1 MAESVE
7 LPSRLAIL
15 PFRNKVLLPGAIIR
29 IRCTSPSSVKLV
41 EQELWQR
48 EEKGLIGIL
57 PVRDAA
63 AASSSET
70 ASVGPTLS
78 QGKTR
83 LGSDSSERSSKTQAS
98 TSSDNV
104 KLDGKHQQEVFH
116 WHNRG
121 VAARALHLSRGV
133 EKPSGR
139 VTYIVVLEGLC
150 RFNLNELITRGT
162 YYTAR
167 VSPLEMTNAVS
178 LISVLNYF
186 LSLDILLE
194 LEQVDQDPDFIAL
207 SRQFKAT
214 AMELISVLEQKQKT
228 GGKTKVLLETVPVHK
243 LADIFVASFEIS
255 FEEQLSMLDSVDLKV
270 RLSKATELVDRH
282 LQSIR
287 VAEKITQKVEGQLS
301 KSQKEF
307 LLRQQTKMRSAIR
320 LCLMLNIYKCVANFL
335 AKMVSHQAA
344 LETQWMTYP
353 PGLRNRLLGDLVGAV
368 SMRAIKEE
376 LGDNDDDEDD
386 VAALERKMQSAG
398 MPSNIW
404 KHAQR
409 ELRRLKKMQPQ
420 QPGYNSSRVYL
431 ELLADLP
438 WQTVS
443 EEHELDL
450 KAAKEHLD
458 NDHYGL
464 VKIKQRIIEY
474 LAVRKLKPD
483 ARGPVLCF
491 VGPPG
496 VGKTSLASSIAAAL
510 GRKFVRISL
519 GGIKDEADIRGHRR
533 TYIGSMP
540 GRLIDGIKRVGVC
553 NPVML
558 LDEIDKTG
566 SDVRGDPAAALLEVL
581 DPEQNNTFND
591 HYLNVPFDLSKVIF
605 VATAN
610 RMQPI
615 PPPLLDRM
623 EVIELPGYT
632 PEEKLRIAMQYLIP
646 RVLDQHGLS
655 SEFLQIP
662 EGMVKLVIQRYTRE
676 AGVRNLERNLAA
688 LARAAAVRV
697 VEQEQAVPLRKDMHQ
712 LASPLLDNR
721 LAEGAELEME
731 VIPMN
736 ENKHEISNTFSIASP
751 LVVDEPM
758 LEKVLGPPRF
768 DDKEAA
774 ERVASPGISVGLVW
788 TAFGGEVQFV
798 EATATAGKGELH
810 LTGQLG
816 DVIKESAQIALTWV
830 RARATDLKLAAANET
845 NFLKGRD
852 VHIHFP
858 AGAVPKDG
866 PSAGVTL
873 VTALV
878 SLFSQK
884 RVRADT
890 AMTGEMTL
898 RGLVLPVGG
907 IKDKFY
913 VVVSVLAANAN
924 TFAVIV
930 FSYIIYRAKLLG
942 MLFDSLMP
950 NSVQFLK
957 KFKSCCKMECGDWK
971 ILAAHRYGIKRV
983 ILPERNLK
991 DLVEVPA
998 AVLGSLEVMFL
1009 FEAYCLSAL
1018 SVHVEQRFT
1027 GLLWNCS
1034 ILPAKQME
1042 DVLEQAFEGGCPWRQ
1057 HSKL

>member
-57 PVRDAA
+57 PVRDDAA
-63 AASSSET
+63 AATAET

-78 QGKTR
+78 QGA
-83 LGSDSSERSSKTQAS
+83 GSDTSEKSSKTPAS

-150 RFNLNELITRGT
+150 RFNLHELSTRGA

-167 VSPLEMTNAVS
+167 ISPLEMTKA
-178 LISVLNYF
+178 
-186 LSLDILLE
+186 E
-194 LEQVDQDPDFIAL
+194 LEQVDQDPDFVSL
-207 SRQFKAT
+207 SRQFKSS

-255 FEEQLSMLDSVDLKV
+255 FEEQLSMLDSVELKV

-307 LLRQQTKMRSAIR
+307 LLRQQ
-320 LCLMLNIYKCVANFL
+320 
-335 AKMVSHQAA
+335 
-344 LETQWMTYP
+344 
-353 PGLRNRLLGDLVGAV
+353 
-368 SMRAIKEE
+368 
-376 LGDNDDDEDD
+376 
-386 VAALERKMQSAG
+386 MQSAG

-438 WQTVS
+438 WQTGS
-443 EEHELDL
+443 EQLELDL
-450 KAAKEHLD
+450 KAAKEQLD

-540 GRLIDGIKRVGVC
+540 GRLIDGIK
-553 NPVML
+553 
-558 LDEIDKTG
+558 
-566 SDVRGDPAAALLEVL
+566 
-581 DPEQNNTFND
+581 
-591 HYLNVPFDLSKVIF
+591 
-605 VATAN
+605 
-610 RMQPI
+610 
-615 PPPLLDRM
+615 
-623 EVIELPGYT
+623 
-632 PEEKLRIAMQYLIP
+632 
-646 RVLDQHGLS
+646 
-655 SEFLQIP
+655 
-662 EGMVKLVIQRYTRE
+662 
-676 AGVRNLERNLAA
+676 
-688 LARAAAVRV
+688 
-697 VEQEQAVPLRKDMHQ
+697 
-712 LASPLLDNR
+712 
-721 LAEGAELEME
+721 
-731 VIPMN
+731 
-736 ENKHEISNTFSIASP
+736 
-751 LVVDEPM
+751 
-758 LEKVLGPPRF
+758 
-768 DDKEAA
+768 
-774 ERVASPGISVGLVW
+774 
-788 TAFGGEVQFV
+788 
-798 EATATAGKGELH
+798 
-810 LTGQLG
+810 
-816 DVIKESAQIALTWV
+816 WV
-830 RARATDLKLAAANET
+830 
-845 NFLKGRD
+845 
-852 VHIHFP
+852 
-858 AGAVPKDG
+858 
-866 PSAGVTL
+866 
-873 VTALV
+873 
-878 SLFSQK
+878 
-884 RVRADT
+884 
-890 AMTGEMTL
+890 
-898 RGLVLPVGG
+898 
-907 IKDKFY
+907 
-913 VVVSVLAANAN
+913 
-924 TFAVIV
+924 FA
-930 FSYIIYRAKLLG
+930 
-942 MLFDSLMP
+942 
-950 NSVQFLK
+950 
-957 KFKSCCKMECGDWK
+957 
-971 ILAAHRYGIKRV
+971 IL
-983 ILPERNLK
+983 
-991 DLVEVPA
+991 
-998 AVLGSLEVMFL
+998 
-1009 FEAYCLSAL
+1009 
-1018 SVHVEQRFT
+1018 
-1027 GLLWNCS
+1027 
-1034 ILPAKQME
+1034 
-1042 DVLEQAFEGGCPWRQ
+1042 
-1057 HSKL
+1057 

>member
-7 LPSRLAIL
+7 LPGRLAIL
-15 PFRNKVLLPGAIIR
+15 PFRNKVLLPGAFIR
-29 IRCTSPSSVKLV
+29 IRCTSHSSVKLV

-63 AASSSET
+63 EKT
-70 ASVGPTLS
+70 TMDSVLS
-78 QGKTR
+78 QGV
-83 LGSDSSERSSKTQAS
+83 GSESGERSLKVQVS
-98 TSSDNV
+98 TLDAH
-104 KLDGKHQQEVFH
+104 KGDGKNHPEVIH

-150 RFNLNELITRGT
+150 RFNVDELNTRGP
-162 YYTAR
+162 YCTAKI
-167 VSPLEMTNAVS
+167 SPLEMTKA
-178 LISVLNYF
+178 
-186 LSLDILLE
+186 E
-194 LEQVDQDPDFIAL
+194 MEQVEQDPDFITL

-228 GGKTKVLLETVPVHK
+228 GGRIKVLLETLPLHK

-255 FEEQLSMLDSVDLKV
+255 FEEQLSMLDSVDPKV

-301 KSQKEF
+301 KTQKEF
-307 LLRQQTKMRSAIR
+307 LLRQQ
-320 LCLMLNIYKCVANFL
+320 
-335 AKMVSHQAA
+335 
-344 LETQWMTYP
+344 
-353 PGLRNRLLGDLVGAV
+353 
-368 SMRAIKEE
+368 MRAIKEE

-386 VAALERKMQSAG
+386 LAALERKMQSAG

-431 ELLADLP
+431 ELLAELP
-438 WQTVS
+438 WQKVS
-443 EEHELDL
+443 EEQELDL
-450 KAAKEHLD
+450 KAAKDRLD
-458 NDHYGL
+458 CDHYGL
-464 VKIKQRIIEY
+464 VKVKQRIIEY

-519 GGIKDEADIRGHRR
+519 GGVKDEADIRGHRR

-540 GRLIDGIKRVGVC
+540 GRLIDGLKRVGVC

-566 SDVRGDPAAALLEVL
+566 SDVRGDPASALLEVL
-581 DPEQNNTFND
+581 DPEQNKSFND

-605 VATAN
+605 VTTAN
-610 RMQPI
+610 RVQPI

-632 PEEKLRIAMQYLIP
+632 AEEKLRIAMQHLIP

-655 SEFLQIP
+655 SAFLQIP
-662 EGMVKLVIQRYTRE
+662 EDMVKLVIQRYTRE

-697 VEQEQAVPLRKDMHQ
+697 AEQEHAVSVSKDVHK

-721 LAEGAELEME
+721 LAEGAEMEME
-731 VIPMN
+731 IIPMGVN
-736 ENKHEISNTFSIASP
+736 NHEISNAFRIASP
-751 LVVDEPM
+751 LVVDEAM
-758 LEKVLGPPRF
+758 LEKILGPPRF
-768 DDKEAA
+768 DDLEAA
-774 ERVASPGISVGLVW
+774 DRVATPGVSVGLVW
-788 TAFGGEVQFV
+788 TTFGGEVQFV
-798 EATATAGKGELH
+798 EATAMVGNGELH

-830 RARATDLKLAAANET
+830 RSRAADLKLATTEET
-845 NFLKGRD
+845 NLLQNRD
-852 VHIHFP
+852 IHIHFP

-884 RVRADT
+884 SVRADT

-907 IKDKFY
+907 VKD
-913 VVVSVLAANAN
+913 
-924 TFAVIV
+924 
-930 FSYIIYRAKLLG
+930 
-942 MLFDSLMP
+942 
-950 NSVQFLK
+950 
-957 KFKSCCKMECGDWK
+957 K
-971 ILAAHRYGIKRV
+971 ILAAHRCGIKRV

-998 AVLGSLEVMFL
+998 SVVSSLE
-1009 FEAYCLSAL
+1009 
-1018 SVHVEQRFT
+1018 
-1027 GLLWNCS
+1027 
-1034 ILPAKQME
+1034 ILPAKRME
-1042 DVLEQAFEGGCPWRQ
+1042 DVLEHAFDGGSPWRQ

>member
-1 MAESVE
+1 MMAEPVE

-15 PFRNKVLLPGAIIR
+15 PFRNKVLLPGAIVR

-48 EEKGLIGIL
+48 EERGLIGVL
-57 PVRDAA
+57 PVRDSEAA
-63 AASSSET
+63 A
-70 ASVGPTLS
+70 VGTLLS
-78 QGKTR
+78 QGVGGDPGYG
-83 LGSDSSERSSKTQAS
+83 GSKSPT
-98 TSSDNV
+98 TSSGEQQKQDSKN
-104 KLDGKHQQEVFH
+104 HQEPIH

-150 RFNLNELITRGT
+150 RFSVQDLSARGT
-162 YYTAR
+162 YHVAR
-167 VSPLEMTNAVS
+167 ISRLDMTKAEM
-178 LISVLNYF
+178 
-186 LSLDILLE
+186 
-194 LEQVDQDPDFIAL
+194 EQAEQDPDIIAL

-228 GGKTKVLLETVPVHK
+228 VGRTKVLLETVPVHR

-282 LQSIR
+282 LQSIL

-301 KSQKEF
+301 KSQKEY
-307 LLRQQTKMRSAIR
+307 LLRQQ
-320 LCLMLNIYKCVANFL
+320 
-335 AKMVSHQAA
+335 
-344 LETQWMTYP
+344 
-353 PGLRNRLLGDLVGAV
+353 
-368 SMRAIKEE
+368 MRAIKEE

-398 MPSNIW
+398 MPPNIW

-409 ELRRLKKMQPQ
+409 ELRRLRKMQPQ
-420 QPGYNSSRVYL
+420 QPGYSSSRVYL

-438 WQTVS
+438 WQKVS
-443 EEHELDL
+443 EERELDL
-450 KAAKEHLD
+450 RAAKESLD
-458 NDHYGL
+458 SDHYGL
-464 VKIKQRIIEY
+464 TKVKQRIIEY

-496 VGKTSLASSIAAAL
+496 VGKTSLASSIASAL
-510 GRKFVRISL
+510 GRKFIRISL
-519 GGIKDEADIRGHRR
+519 GGVKDEADIRGHRR

-540 GRLIDGIKRVGVC
+540 GRLIDGLKRVGVC

-566 SDVRGDPAAALLEVL
+566 SDVRGDPASALLEVL
-581 DPEQNNTFND
+581 DPEQNKSFND

-610 RMQPI
+610 RVQPI

-632 PEEKLRIAMQYLIP
+632 PEEKLKISTKHLIP

-655 SEFLQIP
+655 TEFLKIP
-662 EGMVKLVIQRYTRE
+662 EGMVKLIIQRYTRE
-676 AGVRNLERNLAA
+676 AGVRNLERNLAS

-697 VEQEQAVPLRKDMHQ
+697 AEQERFSPAIQ
-712 LASPLLDNR
+712 LSKGIQPMAASTTALLDTR
-721 LAEGAELEME
+721 LAGAGSGSSPSNGEVEME
-731 VIPMN
+731 VIPMDVSGQ
-736 ENKHEISNTFSIASP
+736 EISNFDGGSP
-751 LVVDEPM
+751 IVVDETM
-758 LEKVLGPPRF
+758 LEKVLGPPRY
-768 DDKEAA
+768 DDNEAA
-774 ERVASPGISVGLVW
+774 ERVATPGVSVGLVW
-788 TAFGGEVQFV
+788 TNFGGEVQFV
-798 EATATAGKGELH
+798 EATTMVGKGELH

-830 RARATDLKLAAANET
+830 RARASELEISSTSDKSLLES
-845 NFLKGRD
+845 RD
-852 VHIHFP
+852 IHIHFP

-873 VTALV
+873 VTSLV
-878 SLFSQK
+878 SLFSK
-884 RVRADT
+884 KKVRADT

-907 IKDKFY
+907 IKDK
-913 VVVSVLAANAN
+913 V
-924 TFAVIV
+924 
-930 FSYIIYRAKLLG
+930 
-942 MLFDSLMP
+942 
-950 NSVQFLK
+950 
-957 KFKSCCKMECGDWK
+957 
-971 ILAAHRYGIKRV
+971 LAAHRYGIKRV

-991 DLVEVPA
+991 DLAEVPSNI
-998 AVLGSLEVMFL
+998 LSGLEI
-1009 FEAYCLSAL
+1009 
-1018 SVHVEQRFT
+1018 
-1027 GLLWNCS
+1027 LLVKR
-1034 ILPAKQME
+1034 IE
-1042 DVLEQAFEGGCPWRQ
+1042 DVLEHAFEGGCPLRK

>member
-63 AASSSET
+63 ET
-70 ASVGPTLS
+70 TSVGPMLS
-78 QGKTR
+78 PGVGT
-83 LGSDSSERSSKTQAS
+83 DSGEGSSKIQVG
-98 TSSDNV
+98 TSDPH
-104 KLDGKHQQEVFH
+104 KLDGKNQQEIIH

-150 RFNLNELITRGT
+150 RFSVQELSTRGT

-167 VSPLEMTNAVS
+167 VAPVDMTKSEM
-178 LISVLNYF
+178 
-186 LSLDILLE
+186 
-194 LEQVDQDPDFIAL
+194 EQVEQDPDFIVL

-214 AMELISVLEQKQKT
+214 AMELISLLEQKQKT
-228 GGKTKVLLETVPVHK
+228 SGRTKVLLDTVPVHK
-243 LADIFVASFEIS
+243 LADIFVASFEMS
-255 FEEQLSMLDSVDLKV
+255 FEEQLAMLDSVDVKV

-301 KSQKEF
+301 KTQKEF
-307 LLRQQTKMRSAIR
+307 FLRQQ
-320 LCLMLNIYKCVANFL
+320 
-335 AKMVSHQAA
+335 
-344 LETQWMTYP
+344 
-353 PGLRNRLLGDLVGAV
+353 
-368 SMRAIKEE
+368 MRAIKEE

-398 MPSNIW
+398 MPPDIW

-438 WQTVS
+438 WQKAN
-443 EEHELDL
+443 EECELDL
-450 KAAKEHLD
+450 KAARERLD
-458 NDHYGL
+458 SDHYGL
-464 VKIKQRIIEY
+464 VKVKQRIIEY
-474 LAVRKLKPD
+474 LAVRKLKPE

-519 GGIKDEADIRGHRR
+519 GGVKDEADIRGHRR

-540 GRLIDGIKRVGVC
+540 GRLIDGLKRVAVC

-566 SDVRGDPAAALLEVL
+566 SDVRGDPASALLEVL
-581 DPEQNNTFND
+581 DPEQNRTFND
-591 HYLNVPFDLSKVIF
+591 HYLNVPFDLSKVVF

-610 RMQPI
+610 RVQPI

-632 PEEKLRIAMQYLIP
+632 PEEKLKIAIRHLIP

-655 SEFLQIP
+655 SEFFQIP
-662 EGMVKLVIQRYTRE
+662 EDMVKLVIQRYTRE

-697 VEQEQAVPLRKDMHQ
+697 AEQEHHVPLSKDVHR
-712 LASPLLDNR
+712 LGSPLLESG
-721 LAEGAELEME
+721 LADGTEVEME
-731 VIPMN
+731 VIPMGVSN
-736 ENKHEISNTFSIASP
+736 HEISNAFRVLSP
-751 LVVDEPM
+751 FIVDEAM
-758 LEKVLGPPRF
+758 LEKVLGPPRY
-768 DDKEAA
+768 DDKETA
-774 ERVASPGISVGLVW
+774 ERVASPGVSVGLVW

-798 EATATAGKGELH
+798 EATVMAGKGDLH

-830 RARATDLKLAAANET
+830 RARAAELKLASAEGINLLE
-845 NFLKGRD
+845 GRD
-852 VHIHFP
+852 IHIHFP

-873 VTALV
+873 VTSLV
-878 SLFSQK
+878 SLFSQR

-907 IKDKFY
+907 VKDK
-913 VVVSVLAANAN
+913 V
-924 TFAVIV
+924 
-930 FSYIIYRAKLLG
+930 
-942 MLFDSLMP
+942 
-950 NSVQFLK
+950 
-957 KFKSCCKMECGDWK
+957 
-971 ILAAHRYGIKRV
+971 LAAHRYGIKRV

-991 DLVEVPA
+991 DLVEVPPP
-998 AVLGSLEVMFL
+998 VLASLE
-1009 FEAYCLSAL
+1009 
-1018 SVHVEQRFT
+1018 
-1027 GLLWNCS
+1027 
-1034 ILPAKQME
+1034 ILPAKRME

>member
-63 AASSSET
+63 EIKP
-70 ASVGPTLS
+70 VGPVVS
-78 QGKTR
+78 QGEGTDSLDQSSKVQ
-83 LGSDSSERSSKTQAS
+83 GGSSDSH
-98 TSSDNV
+98 
-104 KLDGKHQQEVFH
+104 KLDTKNQHDVVH

-150 RFNLNELITRGT
+150 RFSVQELSTRGT
-162 YYTAR
+162 YHTAR
-167 VSPLEMTNAVS
+167 ISSLEMTKT
-178 LISVLNYF
+178 
-186 LSLDILLE
+186 E
-194 LEQVDQDPDFIAL
+194 MEQVEQDPDFIML

-228 GGKTKVLLETVPVHK
+228 GGRTKVLLETVPVHK

-255 FEEQLSMLDSVDLKV
+255 FEEQLSMLDSVDPKV

-307 LLRQQTKMRSAIR
+307 LLRQQ
-320 LCLMLNIYKCVANFL
+320 
-335 AKMVSHQAA
+335 
-344 LETQWMTYP
+344 
-353 PGLRNRLLGDLVGAV
+353 
-368 SMRAIKEE
+368 MRAIKEE

-386 VAALERKMQSAG
+386 LAALERKMQSAG
-398 MPSNIW
+398 MPQNIW
-404 KHAQR
+404 KHAHR

-420 QPGYNSSRVYL
+420 QPGYNSSRAYL
-431 ELLADLP
+431 DLLADLP
-438 WQTVS
+438 WQKAS
-443 EEHELDL
+443 KELELDL
-450 KAAKEHLD
+450 RAAQERLD
-458 NDHYGL
+458 SDHYGL
-464 VKIKQRIIEY
+464 VKVKQRIIEY

-519 GGIKDEADIRGHRR
+519 GGVKDEADIRGHRR

-540 GRLIDGIKRVGVC
+540 GRLIDGLKRVAVC

-566 SDVRGDPAAALLEVL
+566 SDVRGDPASALLEVL
-581 DPEQNNTFND
+581 DPEQNKTFND

-610 RMQPI
+610 RAQPI

-632 PEEKLRIAMQYLIP
+632 PEEKLKIAMQHLIP
-646 RVLDQHGLS
+646 RVLDQHGLN

-662 EGMVKLVIQRYTRE
+662 EGMVQLVIQRYTRE

-697 VEQEQAVPLRKDMHQ
+697 AEQEQVVPLNKGVQ
-712 LASPLLDNR
+712 GLSTPLLENR
-721 LAEGAELEME
+721 LADGAEVEME
-731 VIPMN
+731 VIPMGVDN
-736 ENKHEISNTFSIASP
+736 GDISNTFRITSP
-751 LVVDEPM
+751 LVVDEAM
-758 LEKVLGPPRF
+758 LEKVLGPPKF
-768 DDKEAA
+768 DGREAA
-774 ERVASPGISVGLVW
+774 DRVATPGVSVGLVW
-788 TAFGGEVQFV
+788 TTFGGEVQFV
-798 EATATAGKGELH
+798 EVTAIGGKGELH

-830 RARATDLKLAAANET
+830 RARAAELRLAAAEGINLLE
-845 NFLKGRD
+845 GRD
-852 VHIHFP
+852 IHIHFP

-878 SLFSQK
+878 SLFSQR
-884 RVRADT
+884 RVRSDT

-907 IKDKFY
+907 IKD
-913 VVVSVLAANAN
+913 
-924 TFAVIV
+924 
-930 FSYIIYRAKLLG
+930 
-942 MLFDSLMP
+942 
-950 NSVQFLK
+950 
-957 KFKSCCKMECGDWK
+957 K

-991 DLVEVPA
+991 DLVEVPSS
-998 AVLGSLEVMFL
+998 VLANLEI
-1009 FEAYCLSAL
+1009 
-1018 SVHVEQRFT
+1018 
-1027 GLLWNCS
+1027 LL
-1034 ILPAKQME
+1034 AKRME
-1042 DVLEQAFEGGCPWRQ
+1042 DVLEQAFDGGCPWRQ

>member
-7 LPSRLAIL
+7 LPNRLAIL

-57 PVRDAA
+57 PVRDSA
-63 AASSSET
+63 ET
-70 ASVGPTLS
+70 VTSGVGGESAERGLKNQATV
-78 QGKTR
+78 
-83 LGSDSSERSSKTQAS
+83 SDTH
-98 TSSDNV
+98 
-104 KLDGKHQQEVFH
+104 KLDSKNQQEVIH
-116 WHNRG
+116 WHDRG

-150 RFNLNELITRGT
+150 RFNVQELSTMGT

-167 VSPLEMTNAVS
+167 IT
-178 LISVLNYF
+178 
-186 LSLDILLE
+186 SLDMTKGEME
-194 LEQVDQDPDFIAL
+194 LIEQDQEFIAL

-214 AMELISVLEQKQKT
+214 AMELISILEQKQKT
-228 GGKTKVLLETVPVHK
+228 GGRTKVLLETVPVHK

-255 FEEQLSMLDSVDLKV
+255 FEEQLSMLDSVDVKV

-307 LLRQQTKMRSAIR
+307 LLRQQMK
-320 LCLMLNIYKCVANFL
+320 
-335 AKMVSHQAA
+335 
-344 LETQWMTYP
+344 
-353 PGLRNRLLGDLVGAV
+353 
-368 SMRAIKEE
+368 AIKEE
-376 LGDNDDDEDD
+376 LGDNDDEEDD
-386 VAALERKMQSAG
+386 LVALERKMQASG
-398 MPSNIW
+398 MPASIW
-404 KHAQR
+404 KHALR

-431 ELLADLP
+431 DLLADLP
-438 WQTVS
+438 WEKAS
-443 EEHELDL
+443 PELELDL
-450 KAAKEHLD
+450 KAAKERLD
-458 NDHYGL
+458 ADHYGL
-464 VKIKQRIIEY
+464 LKVKQRIIEY

-510 GRKFVRISL
+510 GRKFIRISL
-519 GGIKDEADIRGHRR
+519 GGVKDEADIRGHRR

-540 GRLIDGIKRVGVC
+540 GRLIDGLKRVAVR

-566 SDVRGDPAAALLEVL
+566 SDVRGDPASALLEVL
-581 DPEQNNTFND
+581 DPEQNKTFND

-632 PEEKLRIAMQYLIP
+632 PEEKLKIAIRHLIP

-655 SEFLQIP
+655 SDFLQIP
-662 EGMVKLVIQRYTRE
+662 EDMVKLVIQRYTRE

-688 LARAAAVRV
+688 LARAAAVKV
-697 VEQEQAVPLRKDMHQ
+697 AEQEHLVPFAKDVQ
-712 LASPLLDNR
+712 RLSSPLLDGK
-721 LAEGAELEME
+721 LAESAEVEME
-731 VIPMN
+731 VMPMGVN
-736 ENKHEISNTFSIASP
+736 NHDISDAFRACSP
-751 LVVDEPM
+751 MVVDEPM
-758 LEKVLGPPRF
+758 VEKVLGPPRY
-768 DDKEAA
+768 DDRETA
-774 ERVASPGISVGLVW
+774 ERVANPGVAVGLVW

-798 EATATAGKGELH
+798 EATAMVGKGDLH

-830 RARATDLKLAAANET
+830 RARATELKLAISEET
-845 NFLKGRD
+845 NLLEGRD
-852 VHIHFP
+852 IHIHFP

-873 VTALV
+873 VTSLV
-878 SLFSQK
+878 SLFSK
-884 RVRADT
+884 RRVRADT

-898 RGLVLPVGG
+898 RGMVLPVGG
-907 IKDKFY
+907 VKDK
-913 VVVSVLAANAN
+913 V
-924 TFAVIV
+924 
-930 FSYIIYRAKLLG
+930 
-942 MLFDSLMP
+942 
-950 NSVQFLK
+950 
-957 KFKSCCKMECGDWK
+957 
-971 ILAAHRYGIKRV
+971 LAAHRYGIKRV

-998 AVLGSLEVMFL
+998 TVLSSLEI
-1009 FEAYCLSAL
+1009 
-1018 SVHVEQRFT
+1018 
-1027 GLLWNCS
+1027 
-1034 ILPAKQME
+1034 ILAKRVE
-1042 DVLEQAFEGGCPWRQ
+1042 DVLDQAFEGGCPWRQ

>member
-1 MAESVE
+1 MVEPME
-7 LPSRLAIL
+7 LPTRIGIL

-29 IRCTSPSSVKLV
+29 IQCTSPSSVKLV

-63 AASSSET
+63 EAMAVG
-70 ASVGPTLS
+70 SVVT
-78 QGKTR
+78 QGV
-83 LGSDSSERSSKTQAS
+83 DSGDKISKNQAS
-98 TSSDNV
+98 ESNKV
-104 KLDGKHQQEVFH
+104 DGKSQHEPLY
-116 WHNRG
+116 WHTRG

-139 VTYIVVLEGLC
+139 VTYIVVLEGLS
-150 RFNLNELITRGT
+150 RFNVQELNTRGT
-162 YYTAR
+162 YTTAR
-167 VSPLEMTNAVS
+167 ISPIDMTKSEM
-178 LISVLNYF
+178 
-186 LSLDILLE
+186 
-194 LEQVDQDPDFIAL
+194 EQIEQDADYIAL
-207 SRQFKAT
+207 SRQFKLT
-214 AMELISVLEQKQKT
+214 AMELITVLEQKQKT
-228 GGKTKVLLETVPVHK
+228 GGRTKVLLETVPVHK

-301 KSQKEF
+301 KSQKEY
-307 LLRQQTKMRSAIR
+307 LLRQQ
-320 LCLMLNIYKCVANFL
+320 
-335 AKMVSHQAA
+335 
-344 LETQWMTYP
+344 
-353 PGLRNRLLGDLVGAV
+353 
-368 SMRAIKEE
+368 MRAIKEE
-376 LGDNDDDEDD
+376 LGDNDDEDDD
-386 VAALERKMQSAG
+386 VAALERKMQDAG
-398 MPSNIW
+398 MPPNIW

-438 WQTVS
+438 WQTTS
-443 EEHELDL
+443 EEVELDL
-450 KAAKEHLD
+450 KAAKERLD
-458 NDHYGL
+458 SDHYGL
-464 VKIKQRIIEY
+464 VKVKQRIIEY

-483 ARGPVLCF
+483 ARSPVLCF

-510 GRKFVRISL
+510 GRKFIRISL
-519 GGIKDEADIRGHRR
+519 GGVKDEADIRGHRR

-540 GRLIDGIKRVGVC
+540 GRLIDGLKKVAVC

-566 SDVRGDPAAALLEVL
+566 SDVRGDPASALLEVL
-581 DPEQNNTFND
+581 DPEQNKTFND

-610 RMQPI
+610 RAQPI

-632 PEEKLRIAMQYLIP
+632 SEEKLRIAMRHLIP
-646 RVLDQHGLS
+646 RVLNQHGLNS
-655 SEFLQIP
+655 DFLQFP
-662 EGMVKLVIQRYTRE
+662 EAMVKLVIEQYTRE
-676 AGVRNLERNLAA
+676 AGVRNLERKLAA
-688 LARAAAVRV
+688 LARAAAVAV
-697 VEQEQAVPLRKDMHQ
+697 AEQEHNGLPLNHPIS
-712 LASPLLDNR
+712 SPLLESR
-721 LAEGAELEME
+721 ISATGGGGGGGEVEME
-731 VIPMN
+731 VIPMGVN
-736 ENKHEISNTFSIASP
+736 NHEISNVFRIMSP
-751 LVVDEPM
+751 LIVDEEM
-758 LEKVLGPPRF
+758 LEKVLGPPKY
-768 DDKEAA
+768 DDNEAA
-774 ERVASPGISVGLVW
+774 ERVVTPGVSVGLVW
-788 TAFGGEVQFV
+788 TVFGGEVQFV
-798 EATATAGKGELH
+798 EATATPGKGDLH

-830 RARATDLKLAAANET
+830 RARASELNLAVVEESNLLE
-845 NFLKGRD
+845 GRD

-873 VTALV
+873 VTSLV
-878 SLFSQK
+878 SLFSRR
-884 RVRADT
+884 RVRSDT

-907 IKDKFY
+907 IKDK
-913 VVVSVLAANAN
+913 V
-924 TFAVIV
+924 
-930 FSYIIYRAKLLG
+930 
-942 MLFDSLMP
+942 
-950 NSVQFLK
+950 
-957 KFKSCCKMECGDWK
+957 
-971 ILAAHRYGIKRV
+971 LAAHRYGLKRV

-991 DLVEVPA
+991 DLAEVPS
-998 AVLGSLEVMFL
+998 AVLASLE
-1009 FEAYCLSAL
+1009 
-1018 SVHVEQRFT
+1018 
-1027 GLLWNCS
+1027 
-1034 ILPAKQME
+1034 ILPAKRME
-1042 DVLEQAFEGGCPWRQ
+1042 DVLEQAFEGGCPLKQ

>member
-29 IRCTSPSSVKLV
+29 IRCTSPTSVKLV

-57 PVRDAA
+57 PVRDVV
-63 AASSSET
+63 EIKP
-70 ASVGPTLS
+70 VGPTVS
-78 QGKTR
+78 EGADSTNQNSKVQG
-83 LGSDSSERSSKTQAS
+83 GSLDSR
-98 TSSDNV
+98 
-104 KLDGKHQQEVFH
+104 KLDTKKQNDVVH

-121 VAARALHLSRGV
+121 VAARPLHLSRGV

-139 VTYIVVLEGLC
+139 VTYTVVLEGLC
-150 RFNLNELITRGT
+150 RFSVQELSTRGI
-162 YYTAR
+162 YHTAR
-167 VSPLEMTNAVS
+167 ITSLEMTKT
-178 LISVLNYF
+178 
-186 LSLDILLE
+186 E
-194 LEQVDQDPDFIAL
+194 LEQVEQDPDFIML

-214 AMELISVLEQKQKT
+214 AMELISILELKQKT
-228 GGKTKVLLETVPVHK
+228 GGRTKVLLDNVPVHK

-255 FEEQLSMLDSVDLKV
+255 FEEQLSMLDSVDPKV

-307 LLRQQTKMRSAIR
+307 LLRQQI
-320 LCLMLNIYKCVANFL
+320 
-335 AKMVSHQAA
+335 
-344 LETQWMTYP
+344 
-353 PGLRNRLLGDLVGAV
+353 
-368 SMRAIKEE
+368 RAIKEE

-386 VAALERKMQSAG
+386 LAALERKMQSAG
-398 MPSNIW
+398 MPQNIW
-404 KHAQR
+404 KHAHR

-431 ELLADLP
+431 ELISDLP
-438 WQTVS
+438 WQKAS
-443 EEHELDL
+443 EEIELDL
-450 KAAKEHLD
+450 RAAQKRLD
-458 NDHYGL
+458 SDHYGL
-464 VKIKQRIIEY
+464 VKVKQRIIEY

-519 GGIKDEADIRGHRR
+519 GGVKDEADIRGHRR
-533 TYIGSMP
+533 TYVGSMP
-540 GRLIDGIKRVGVC
+540 GRLIDGLKRVAVC

-558 LDEIDKTG
+558 LDEVDKTG
-566 SDVRGDPAAALLEVL
+566 SDIRGDPASALLEVL
-581 DPEQNNTFND
+581 DPEQNKSFND
-591 HYLNVPFDLSKVIF
+591 HYLNVPFDLSKVVF

-610 RMQPI
+610 RLQPI
-615 PPPLLDRM
+615 PPPLRDRM
-623 EVIELPGYT
+623 EIIELPGYT
-632 PEEKLRIAMQYLIP
+632 PEEKLHIAMRHLIP

-662 EGMVKLVIQRYTRE
+662 EAMVKLVIQRYTRE

-688 LARAAAVRV
+688 LARAAAVIV
-697 VEQEQAVPLRKDMHQ
+697 LEQEQVVPLNKGMQ
-712 LASPLLDNR
+712 GLATPLVENR
-721 LAEGAELEME
+721 LADGTEVEME
-731 VIPMN
+731 VIPMGVN
-736 ENKHEISNTFSIASP
+736 SRDISSTFRIASP
-751 LVVDEPM
+751 LVVDETM

-768 DDKEAA
+768 DGREAA
-774 ERVASPGISVGLVW
+774 ERVATPGVSVGLVW

-798 EATATAGKGELH
+798 EATAMVGKGELH

-830 RARATDLKLAAANET
+830 RARATDLRLAATEGFNILE
-845 NFLKGRD
+845 GRD

-878 SLFSQK
+878 SLFSQQ
-884 RVRADT
+884 RVRSDT

-907 IKDKFY
+907 VKD
-913 VVVSVLAANAN
+913 
-924 TFAVIV
+924 
-930 FSYIIYRAKLLG
+930 
-942 MLFDSLMP
+942 
-950 NSVQFLK
+950 
-957 KFKSCCKMECGDWK
+957 K

-991 DLVEVPA
+991 DLVEVPSS
-998 AVLGSLEVMFL
+998 VLSNLEV
-1009 FEAYCLSAL
+1009 
-1018 SVHVEQRFT
+1018 
-1027 GLLWNCS
+1027 LL
-1034 ILPAKQME
+1034 AKRVE
-1042 DVLEQAFEGGCPWRQ
+1042 DVLEHAFDGGCPWRQ

>member
-7 LPSRLAIL
+7 LPSRLGIL

-57 PVRDAA
+57 PVRD
-63 AASSSET
+63 T
-70 ASVGPTLS
+70 AEPTLVGVGPILS
-78 QGKTR
+78 QGV
-83 LGSDSSERSSKTQAS
+83 GSDSGDRVSKIQVGAS
-98 TSSDNV
+98 DGH
-104 KLDGKHQQEVFH
+104 KADGKGQQEVVH
-116 WHNRG
+116 WHTRG

-150 RFNLNELITRGT
+150 RFSVQELSTRGT

-167 VSPLEMTNAVS
+167 ISSLEMTK
-178 LISVLNYF
+178 I
-186 LSLDILLE
+186 E
-194 LEQVDQDPDFIAL
+194 MEQVEHDPDFITL
-207 SRQFKAT
+207 SRQFKVT

-228 GGKTKVLLETVPVHK
+228 GGRTKVLLETVPIHK

-255 FEEQLSMLDSVDLKV
+255 FEEQLVMLDSVDMKV

-307 LLRQQTKMRSAIR
+307 LLRQQ
-320 LCLMLNIYKCVANFL
+320 
-335 AKMVSHQAA
+335 
-344 LETQWMTYP
+344 
-353 PGLRNRLLGDLVGAV
+353 
-368 SMRAIKEE
+368 MRAIKEE

-386 VAALERKMQSAG
+386 LVALERKMQSAG
-398 MPSNIW
+398 MPSNIR
-404 KHAQR
+404 KLVQR

-420 QPGYNSSRVYL
+420 QPGYNSSRAYL

-438 WQTVS
+438 WQNAS
-443 EEHELDL
+443 EELELDL
-450 KAAKEHLD
+450 KAAKERLD
-458 NDHYGL
+458 SDHYGL
-464 VKIKQRIIEY
+464 VRVKQRIIEY

-510 GRKFVRISL
+510 GRKFIRISL
-519 GGIKDEADIRGHRR
+519 GGVKDEADIRGHRR

-540 GRLIDGIKRVGVC
+540 GRLIDGLKKVGVC

-566 SDVRGDPAAALLEVL
+566 SDVRGDPASALLEVL
-581 DPEQNNTFND
+581 DPEQNKAFND

-610 RMQPI
+610 RVQPI

-632 PEEKLRIAMQYLIP
+632 PEEKLRIAMRHLIP

-662 EGMVKLVIQRYTRE
+662 EATVKLVIQRYTRE
-676 AGVRNLERNLAA
+676 AGVRNLERKFAA
-688 LARAAAVRV
+688 LARAAAVNV
-697 VEQEQAVPLRKDMHQ
+697 AEQEEAAPLNKDVHR
-712 LASPLLDNR
+712 LSSPLLDNR
-721 LAEGAELEME
+721 LADGAEVEME
-731 VIPMN
+731 VIPMGVN
-736 ENKHEISNTFSIASP
+736 NREISNTFRIASP
-751 LVVDEPM
+751 LVVDEAM

-774 ERVASPGISVGLVW
+774 ERVATPGVSVGLVW
-788 TAFGGEVQFV
+788 TTFGGEVQFV
-798 EATATAGKGELH
+798 EASRMVGKGELH

-830 RARATDLKLAAANET
+830 RARATDLLLVTADNINLVE
-845 NFLKGRD
+845 GQD
-852 VHIHFP
+852 IHIHFP

-907 IKDKFY
+907 IKDK
-913 VVVSVLAANAN
+913 
-924 TFAVIV
+924 
-930 FSYIIYRAKLLG
+930 
-942 MLFDSLMP
+942 
-950 NSVQFLK
+950 
-957 KFKSCCKMECGDWK
+957 
-971 ILAAHRYGIKRV
+971 ILAAHRSGIKRV

-991 DLVEVPA
+991 DLAEVPA
-998 AVLGSLEVMFL
+998 AVLANLEI
-1009 FEAYCLSAL
+1009 
-1018 SVHVEQRFT
+1018 
-1027 GLLWNCS
+1027 LL
-1034 ILPAKQME
+1034 AKRME

>member
-1 MAESVE
+1 MAEPVE

-48 EEKGLIGIL
+48 EEKGLIGVL
-57 PVRDAA
+57 PVRDV
-63 AASSSET
+63 ET
-70 ASVGPTLS
+70 ASSGDQSP
-78 QGKTR
+78 KT
-83 LGSDSSERSSKTQAS
+83 SPATSESHKQDSKNQH
-98 TSSDNV
+98 DPI
-104 KLDGKHQQEVFH
+104 H

-150 RFNLNELITRGT
+150 RFSVQELSARGT
-162 YYTAR
+162 YYIAR
-167 VSPLEMTNAVS
+167 IAR
-178 LISVLNYF
+178 
-186 LSLDILLE
+186 LDMIKSE
-194 LEQVDQDPDFIAL
+194 LEQAEQDPDFIAL

-214 AMELISVLEQKQKT
+214 SMELISVLEQKQKT
-228 GGKTKVLLETVPVHK
+228 VGRTKVLLETVPVHR

-255 FEEQLSMLDSVDLKV
+255 FEEQLAMLDAVDLKE

-307 LLRQQTKMRSAIR
+307 LLRQQ
-320 LCLMLNIYKCVANFL
+320 
-335 AKMVSHQAA
+335 
-344 LETQWMTYP
+344 
-353 PGLRNRLLGDLVGAV
+353 
-368 SMRAIKEE
+368 MRAIKEE

-386 VAALERKMQSAG
+386 VTALERKMQSAG
-398 MPSNIW
+398 MPPNIW
-404 KHAQR
+404 KHAHR
-409 ELRRLKKMQPQ
+409 ELRRLRKMQPQ
-420 QPGYNSSRVYL
+420 QPGYSSSRVYL

-438 WQTVS
+438 WQKAS

-450 KAAKEHLD
+450 RAAKERLD

-464 VKIKQRIIEY
+464 VKVKQRIVEY

-496 VGKTSLASSIAAAL
+496 VGKTSLASSIAGAL

-519 GGIKDEADIRGHRR
+519 GGVKDEADIRGHRR

-540 GRLIDGIKRVGVC
+540 GRLIEGLKRVAVN

-566 SDVRGDPAAALLEVL
+566 SDVRGDPASALLEVL
-581 DPEQNNTFND
+581 DPEQNKTFND

-605 VATAN
+605 IATAN
-610 RMQPI
+610 RVQPI
-615 PPPLLDRM
+615 PPALRDRM

-632 PEEKLRIAMQYLIP
+632 PEEKLRIAMQHLIP

-662 EGMVKLVIQRYTRE
+662 EAMVKLVINRYTRE
-676 AGVRNLERNLAA
+676 AGIRNLERNLAA

-697 VEQEQAVPLRKDMHQ
+697 AEQDCAVPLSKDVHSV
-712 LASPLLDNR
+712 AEPLLDTR
-721 LAEGAELEME
+721 LAEGADIELE
-731 VIPMN
+731 VIPMGGVN
-736 ENKHEISNTFSIASP
+736 NHEISTAFRSTSTLI
-751 LVVDEPM
+751 VDEAM

-768 DDKEAA
+768 DDQETA
-774 ERVASPGISVGLVW
+774 ERVATPGVSVGLVW
-788 TAFGGEVQFV
+788 TSFGGEVQFV
-798 EATATAGKGELH
+798 EATEMVGKGDLH

-830 RARATDLKLAAANET
+830 RARAADLKLVSPGEINLLE
-845 NFLKGRD
+845 GRD
-852 VHIHFP
+852 IHIHFP
-858 AGAVPKDG
+858 AGAIPKDG

-873 VTALV
+873 VTSLV
-878 SLFSQK
+878 SLFAQRK
-884 RVRADT
+884 VRSDT
-890 AMTGEMTL
+890 AMTGEITL

-907 IKDKFY
+907 IKD
-913 VVVSVLAANAN
+913 
-924 TFAVIV
+924 
-930 FSYIIYRAKLLG
+930 
-942 MLFDSLMP
+942 
-950 NSVQFLK
+950 
-957 KFKSCCKMECGDWK
+957 K

-991 DLVEVPA
+991 DLVEVPSN
-998 AVLGSLEVMFL
+998 VRKSMEI
-1009 FEAYCLSAL
+1009 
-1018 SVHVEQRFT
+1018 
-1027 GLLWNCS
+1027 LL
-1034 ILPAKQME
+1034 AKRME

>member
-15 PFRNKVLLPGAIIR
+15 PFRNKVLLPGAFIR
-29 IRCTSPSSVKLV
+29 IRCTSQSSVKLV

-63 AASSSET
+63 EMAS
-70 ASVGPTLS
+70 AGSVLT
-78 QGKTR
+78 Q
-83 LGSDSSERSSKTQAS
+83 GSDPGERSSKIQGG
-98 TSSDNV
+98 TSDAH
-104 KLDGKHQQEVFH
+104 KLEGKNQQEVFH
-116 WHNRG
+116 WHKRG

-150 RFNLNELITRGT
+150 RFSVEELNTRGI
-162 YYTAR
+162 YCTAKI
-167 VSPLEMTNAVS
+167 SPLEMTKA
-178 LISVLNYF
+178 
-186 LSLDILLE
+186 E
-194 LEQVDQDPDFIAL
+194 MEQVEQDPDFITL
-207 SRQFKAT
+207 SRQFKST
-214 AMELISVLEQKQKT
+214 AMDLISVFEQKHKT
-228 GGKTKVLLETVPVHK
+228 SGRIRVLLETVPLHK
-243 LADIFVASFEIS
+243 LADIFVASFEMS

-287 VAEKITQKVEGQLS
+287 VTEKITQKVEGQLS

-307 LLRQQTKMRSAIR
+307 LLRQQ
-320 LCLMLNIYKCVANFL
+320 
-335 AKMVSHQAA
+335 
-344 LETQWMTYP
+344 
-353 PGLRNRLLGDLVGAV
+353 
-368 SMRAIKEE
+368 MRAIKEE

-386 VAALERKMQSAG
+386 LAALERKMQGAG

-431 ELLADLP
+431 ELLAELP
-438 WQTVS
+438 WQKAS
-443 EEHELDL
+443 EEQELDL
-450 KAAKEHLD
+450 KAAKDRLD
-458 NDHYGL
+458 SDHYGL
-464 VKIKQRIIEY
+464 VKVKQRIVEY

-519 GGIKDEADIRGHRR
+519 GGVKDEADIRGHRR

-540 GRLIDGIKRVGVC
+540 GRLIDGLKRVGVC

-566 SDVRGDPAAALLEVL
+566 SDIRGDPASALLEVL
-581 DPEQNNTFND
+581 DPEQNKTFND
-591 HYLNVPFDLSKVIF
+591 HYLNVPFDLSKVVF

-610 RMQPI
+610 RAQPI

-632 PEEKLRIAMQYLIP
+632 PDEKLRIAMQHLIP
-646 RVLDQHGLS
+646 RVLDQHGLT

-662 EGMVKLVIQRYTRE
+662 EDMVKLIIQMYTRE

-697 VEQEQAVPLRKDMHQ
+697 AEQEQTVPLNKDVDK
-712 LASPLLDNR
+712 LTSPLLENR
-721 LAEGAELEME
+721 LAEGAEMEME
-731 VIPMN
+731 VIPMGVN
-736 ENKHEISNTFSIASP
+736 NHEISNTIRIASP
-751 LVVDEPM
+751 LVVDEAL
-758 LEKVLGPPRF
+758 LEKILGPPRF
-768 DDKEAA
+768 DDREAA
-774 ERVASPGISVGLVW
+774 ERVATPGVSVGLVW
-788 TAFGGEVQFV
+788 TTFGGEVQFV
-798 EATATAGKGELH
+798 EATAMVGKGELH

-830 RARATDLKLAAANET
+830 RARTVDFKLAAAEDLNLLE
-845 NFLKGRD
+845 GRD
-852 VHIHFP
+852 IHIHFP

-884 RVRADT
+884 SARADT

-907 IKDKFY
+907 VKD
-913 VVVSVLAANAN
+913 
-924 TFAVIV
+924 
-930 FSYIIYRAKLLG
+930 
-942 MLFDSLMP
+942 
-950 NSVQFLK
+950 
-957 KFKSCCKMECGDWK
+957 K

-983 ILPERNLK
+983 ILPQRNLK

-998 AVLGSLEVMFL
+998 AVLSSLEIIPVKR
-1009 FEAYCLSAL
+1009 
-1018 SVHVEQRFT
+1018 V
-1027 GLLWNCS
+1027 
-1034 ILPAKQME
+1034 E
-1042 DVLEQAFEGGCPWRQ
+1042 DVLEQAFEGGCPWRR

>member
-63 AASSSET
+63 EIKPL
-70 ASVGPTLS
+70 GPVVS
-78 QGKTR
+78 QGTDSVDQSAKV
-83 LGSDSSERSSKTQAS
+83 LGGSSDSH
-98 TSSDNV
+98 
-104 KLDGKHQQEVFH
+104 KLETKKPNDVVH
-116 WHNRG
+116 WHSRG

-150 RFNLNELITRGT
+150 RFSVQELSTRGT
-162 YYTAR
+162 YHTAR
-167 VSPLEMTNAVS
+167 ISSLEMTKT
-178 LISVLNYF
+178 
-186 LSLDILLE
+186 E
-194 LEQVDQDPDFIAL
+194 MEQVEQDPDFIML

-214 AMELISVLEQKQKT
+214 AMELISALELKQKT
-228 GGKTKVLLETVPVHK
+228 GGRTKVLLDTVPVHK

-255 FEEQLSMLDSVDLKV
+255 FEEQLSMLDSVDPKV

-287 VAEKITQKVEGQLS
+287 VAEKISQKVEGQLS

-307 LLRQQTKMRSAIR
+307 LLRQQ
-320 LCLMLNIYKCVANFL
+320 
-335 AKMVSHQAA
+335 
-344 LETQWMTYP
+344 
-353 PGLRNRLLGDLVGAV
+353 
-368 SMRAIKEE
+368 MRAIKEE

-386 VAALERKMQSAG
+386 LVALERKMQGAG
-398 MPSNIW
+398 MPQNIW
-404 KHAQR
+404 KHAHR

-420 QPGYNSSRVYL
+420 QPGYTSSRVYL

-438 WQTVS
+438 WQRAS
-443 EEHELDL
+443 EELELDL
-450 KAAKEHLD
+450 RAARKRLD
-458 NDHYGL
+458 SDHYGL
-464 VKIKQRIIEY
+464 AKVKQRIIEY

-510 GRKFVRISL
+510 GRKFLRISL
-519 GGIKDEADIRGHRR
+519 GGVKDEADIRGHRR
-533 TYIGSMP
+533 TYVGSMP
-540 GRLIDGIKRVGVC
+540 GRLIDGLKRVAVC

-558 LDEIDKTG
+558 LDEVDKTG
-566 SDVRGDPAAALLEVL
+566 SDVRGDPASALLEVL
-581 DPEQNNTFND
+581 DPEQNKTFND

-632 PEEKLRIAMQYLIP
+632 PEEKLQIAMHHLIP

-655 SEFLQIP
+655 SEFLQVP
-662 EGMVKLVIQRYTRE
+662 EEMVKLVIQRYTRE

-688 LARAAAVRV
+688 LARAAAVKV
-697 VEQEQAVPLRKDMHQ
+697 AEQEQVVPLNKGMRG
-712 LASPLLDNR
+712 LATPLMENR
-721 LAEGAELEME
+721 LADSTEVEME
-731 VIPMN
+731 VIPMGVN
-736 ENKHEISNTFSIASP
+736 SREISNTFKIASP
-751 LVVDEPM
+751 LIVDEAM

-768 DDKEAA
+768 DDREAA
-774 ERVASPGISVGLVW
+774 DRVSTPGVSVGLVW
-788 TAFGGEVQFV
+788 TSFGGEVQFV
-798 EATATAGKGELH
+798 EATAMAGKGELH

-830 RARATDLKLAAANET
+830 RARATDFGLATADGINLLE
-845 NFLKGRD
+845 GRD

-884 RVRADT
+884 RVRSDT

-907 IKDKFY
+907 VKDK
-913 VVVSVLAANAN
+913 V
-924 TFAVIV
+924 
-930 FSYIIYRAKLLG
+930 
-942 MLFDSLMP
+942 
-950 NSVQFLK
+950 
-957 KFKSCCKMECGDWK
+957 
-971 ILAAHRYGIKRV
+971 LAAHRHGIKRV

-991 DLVEVPA
+991 DLVEVPSS
-998 AVLGSLEVMFL
+998 VLANME
-1009 FEAYCLSAL
+1009 
-1018 SVHVEQRFT
+1018 
-1027 GLLWNCS
+1027 
-1034 ILPAKQME
+1034 ILIAKRME
-1042 DVLEQAFEGGCPWRQ
+1042 DVLENAFEGGCPWRQ

>member
-1 MAESVE
+1 MAESVD

-57 PVRDAA
+57 PVRDSAE
-63 AASSSET
+63 ASSAGS
-70 ASVGPTLS
+70 TLS
-78 QGKTR
+78 PGERSLKNQEET
-83 LGSDSSERSSKTQAS
+83 SDSH
-98 TSSDNV
+98 
-104 KLDGKHQQEVFH
+104 KLNGKNQQEVIH
-116 WHNRG
+116 WHSRG

-150 RFNLNELITRGT
+150 RFSVQDLSTRGT

-167 VSPLEMTNAVS
+167 ITQLDMTKA
-178 LISVLNYF
+178 
-186 LSLDILLE
+186 DMD
-194 LEQVDQDPDFIAL
+194 QVEQDPEFVML
-207 SRQFKAT
+207 SRQFKAM

-228 GGKTKVLLETVPVHK
+228 GGRTKVLLETVPVHK

-255 FEEQLSMLDSVDLKV
+255 FEEQLSMLDSVDVKV

-307 LLRQQTKMRSAIR
+307 LLRQQ
-320 LCLMLNIYKCVANFL
+320 
-335 AKMVSHQAA
+335 
-344 LETQWMTYP
+344 
-353 PGLRNRLLGDLVGAV
+353 
-368 SMRAIKEE
+368 MRAIKEE
-376 LGDNDDDEDD
+376 LGDNDDEDDD
-386 VAALERKMQSAG
+386 VATLERKIKDAG
-398 MPSNIW
+398 MPPNIW

-431 ELLADLP
+431 DLLADLP
-438 WQTVS
+438 WQKVS
-443 EEHELDL
+443 EERELDL
-450 KAAKEHLD
+450 KAAKERLD
-458 NDHYGL
+458 SDHYGL

-496 VGKTSLASSIAAAL
+496 VGKTSLASSIATAL
-510 GRKFVRISL
+510 GRKFLRISL
-519 GGIKDEADIRGHRR
+519 GGVKDEADIRGHRR

-540 GRLIDGIKRVGVC
+540 GRLIDGLKRVGVC

-566 SDVRGDPAAALLEVL
+566 SDVRGDPASALLE
-581 DPEQNNTFND
+581 
-591 HYLNVPFDLSKVIF
+591 VIF

-610 RMQPI
+610 RVQPI
-615 PPPLLDRM
+615 PPALLDRM

-632 PEEKLRIAMQYLIP
+632 PEEKLNIAMRHLIP
-646 RVLDQHGLS
+646 RVLDQHGLNFD
-655 SEFLQIP
+655 FLQVP
-662 EGMVKLVIQRYTRE
+662 EAMVKLIIERYTRE

-688 LARAAAVRV
+688 IARAAAVRV
-697 VEQEQAVPLRKDMHQ
+697 AEQEHAVPLSKDVRHI
-712 LASPLLDNR
+712 ASPLLESR
-721 LAEGAELEME
+721 LADGAEVEME
-731 VIPMN
+731 IIPMGVN
-736 ENKHEISNTFSIASP
+736 NHDISQALRISSP
-751 LVVDEPM
+751 LVVDEAM
-758 LEKVLGPPRF
+758 LEKVLGPPRY
-768 DDKEAA
+768 DDRETAD
-774 ERVASPGISVGLVW
+774 RVATPGISVGLVW

-798 EATATAGKGELH
+798 EATAMVGKGDLH

-816 DVIKESAQIALTWV
+816 EVIKESAQIAMTWV
-830 RARATDLKLAAANET
+830 RARATELKLVTTVET
-845 NFLKGRD
+845 NLLEGRD
-852 VHIHFP
+852 IHIHFP

-873 VTALV
+873 VTSLV
-878 SLFSQK
+878 SLFSQRK
-884 RVRADT
+884 VRSDT

-907 IKDKFY
+907 IKDK
-913 VVVSVLAANAN
+913 V
-924 TFAVIV
+924 
-930 FSYIIYRAKLLG
+930 
-942 MLFDSLMP
+942 
-950 NSVQFLK
+950 
-957 KFKSCCKMECGDWK
+957 
-971 ILAAHRYGIKRV
+971 LAAHRYGIKRV
-983 ILPERNLK
+983 IMPERNLK
-991 DLVEVPA
+991 DLVEVPS
-998 AVLGSLEVMFL
+998 AVLSSLE
-1009 FEAYCLSAL
+1009 
-1018 SVHVEQRFT
+1018 
-1027 GLLWNCS
+1027 
-1034 ILPAKQME
+1034 ILPAKRME
-1042 DVLEQAFEGGCPWRQ
+1042 DVLEHAFEGGCPWRQ

>member
-1 MAESVE
+1 MGESVE
-7 LPSRLAIL
+7 LPSRLGIL

-41 EQELWQR
+41 EQELWQK

-63 AASSSET
+63 ET
-70 ASVGPTLS
+70 TSVGPVLS
-78 QGKTR
+78 SG
-83 LGSDSSERSSKTQAS
+83 LGPDMGLGERNPKSQIGVSDAQKI
-98 TSSDNV
+98 
-104 KLDGKHQQEVFH
+104 DGKNQQEVIQ
-116 WHNRG
+116 WHTRG

-150 RFNLNELITRGT
+150 RFNVQELSTRGT

-167 VSPLEMTNAVS
+167 IT
-178 LISVLNYF
+178 
-186 LSLDILLE
+186 SLDKTKPEME
-194 LEQVDQDPDFIAL
+194 LVEQDPDFIAL
-207 SRQFKAT
+207 SLQFKAS
-214 AMELISVLEQKQKT
+214 AMDLISVLEQKQKT
-228 GGKTKVLLETVPVHK
+228 GGRTKVLLETVPVHK

-255 FEEQLSMLDSVDLKV
+255 FEEQLSMLDSVDIKV
-270 RLSKATELVDRH
+270 RLSKATELVNRH

-307 LLRQQTKMRSAIR
+307 LLRQQ
-320 LCLMLNIYKCVANFL
+320 
-335 AKMVSHQAA
+335 
-344 LETQWMTYP
+344 
-353 PGLRNRLLGDLVGAV
+353 
-368 SMRAIKEE
+368 MRAIKEE

-386 VAALERKMQSAG
+386 VSALEKKMQNAG
-398 MPSNIW
+398 MPANIW

-438 WQTVS
+438 WQTAS

-450 KAAKEHLD
+450 KAAKERLD
-458 NDHYGL
+458 SDHYGL
-464 VKIKQRIIEY
+464 VKVKQRIIEY

-496 VGKTSLASSIAAAL
+496 VGKTSLASSIASAL

-519 GGIKDEADIRGHRR
+519 GGVKDEADIRGHRR

-540 GRLIDGIKRVGVC
+540 GRLIDGLKKVAVC

-566 SDVRGDPAAALLEVL
+566 SDVRGDPASALLEVL
-581 DPEQNNTFND
+581 DPEQNKTFND
-591 HYLNVPFDLSKVIF
+591 HYLNVPYDLSKVIF

-610 RMQPI
+610 KAQPI

-632 PEEKLRIAMQYLIP
+632 PEEKLRIAMRHLIP

-655 SEFLQIP
+655 SDFLQIP
-662 EGMVKLVIQRYTRE
+662 EAMVKLIIERYTRE
-676 AGVRNLERNLAA
+676 AGVRNLERNLAS

-697 VEQEQAVPLRKDMHQ
+697 AEQGHVVPLSKDVHQ
-712 LASPLLDNR
+712 LSSPLLESR
-721 LAEGAELEME
+721 LGESAEVEME
-731 VIPMN
+731 VISMGDN
-736 ENKHEISNTFSIASP
+736 HEISSDFRINSSMI
-751 LVVDEPM
+751 VDESM

-768 DDKEAA
+768 DDKETA
-774 ERVASPGISVGLVW
+774 ERVAAPGISVGLVW

-798 EATATAGKGELH
+798 EATSMAGKGDLH

-830 RARATDLKLAAANET
+830 RARATDLKLASAKET
-845 NFLKGRD
+845 NLLDGRD

-858 AGAVPKDG
+858 AGAIPKDG

-878 SLFSQK
+878 SLFTHT
-884 RVRADT
+884 RVRSDT

-907 IKDKFY
+907 VKDK
-913 VVVSVLAANAN
+913 V
-924 TFAVIV
+924 
-930 FSYIIYRAKLLG
+930 
-942 MLFDSLMP
+942 
-950 NSVQFLK
+950 
-957 KFKSCCKMECGDWK
+957 
-971 ILAAHRYGIKRV
+971 LAAHRYGIKRV

-991 DLVEVPA
+991 DLVEVPS
-998 AVLGSLEVMFL
+998 AVLTSME
-1009 FEAYCLSAL
+1009 
-1018 SVHVEQRFT
+1018 
-1027 GLLWNCS
+1027 
-1034 ILPAKQME
+1034 ILPAKRME
-1042 DVLEQAFEGGCPWRQ
+1042 DVLEHAFEGGCPWRQ
-1057 HSKL
+1057 TSKL

>member
-7 LPSRLAIL
+7 LPGRLAIL

-63 AASSSET
+63 AESQSAAS
-70 ASVGPTLS
+70 TLAP
-78 QGKTR
+78 GGGTN
-83 LGSDSSERSSKTQAS
+83 LGERSSKNQEE
-98 TSSDNV
+98 TSDSH
-104 KLDGKHQQEVFH
+104 KHGGKNQQEVIH
-116 WHNRG
+116 WHNKG

-150 RFNLNELITRGT
+150 RFSVQELSTRGT

-167 VSPLEMTNAVS
+167 IIPLDMTKVEM
-178 LISVLNYF
+178 
-186 LSLDILLE
+186 D
-194 LEQVDQDPDFIAL
+194 QVEQDPDFIAL

-228 GGKTKVLLETVPVHK
+228 GGRTKVLLETVPVHK

-255 FEEQLSMLDSVDLKV
+255 FEEQISMLDSVDVKV

-307 LLRQQTKMRSAIR
+307 LLRQQ
-320 LCLMLNIYKCVANFL
+320 
-335 AKMVSHQAA
+335 
-344 LETQWMTYP
+344 
-353 PGLRNRLLGDLVGAV
+353 
-368 SMRAIKEE
+368 MRAIKEE

-386 VAALERKMQSAG
+386 VAALERKMQDAG
-398 MPSNIW
+398 MPANIW

-438 WQTVS
+438 WQKAS
-443 EEHELDL
+443 EERELDL
-450 KAAKEHLD
+450 KAAKERLD
-458 NDHYGL
+458 IDHYGL
-464 VKIKQRIIEY
+464 VKVKQRIIEY

-496 VGKTSLASSIAAAL
+496 VGKTSLASSIATAL
-510 GRKFVRISL
+510 GRKFIRISL
-519 GGIKDEADIRGHRR
+519 GGVKDEADIRGHRR

-540 GRLIDGIKRVGVC
+540 GRLIDGLKRVGVC

-566 SDVRGDPAAALLEVL
+566 SDVRGDPASALLEVL
-581 DPEQNNTFND
+581 DPEQNKTFND

-632 PEEKLRIAMQYLIP
+632 PEEKLRIAMRHLIP

-655 SEFLQIP
+655 FDFLQVP
-662 EGMVKLVIQRYTRE
+662 EAMVKLVIQRYTRE

-697 VEQEQAVPLRKDMHQ
+697 AEQDQAVPLSKDVQ
-712 LASPLLDNR
+712 RLASPLLDGR
-721 LAEGAELEME
+721 LADEAEVEME
-731 VIPMN
+731 VIPISVN
-736 ENKHEISNTFSIASP
+736 NHDISNAFRVTSP
-751 LVVDEPM
+751 YIVDETM
-758 LEKVLGPPRF
+758 LEKVLGPPRY
-768 DDKEAA
+768 DDREAA
-774 ERVASPGISVGLVW
+774 DRVATPGVSVGLVW

-798 EATATAGKGELH
+798 EATAMVGKGDLH

-830 RARATDLKLAAANET
+830 RARATELKLATVEESNLLE
-845 NFLKGRD
+845 GRD
-852 VHIHFP
+852 IHIHFP

-878 SLFSQK
+878 SLFSHR

-907 IKDKFY
+907 IKDK
-913 VVVSVLAANAN
+913 V
-924 TFAVIV
+924 
-930 FSYIIYRAKLLG
+930 
-942 MLFDSLMP
+942 
-950 NSVQFLK
+950 
-957 KFKSCCKMECGDWK
+957 
-971 ILAAHRYGIKRV
+971 LAAHRYGIKRV

-991 DLVEVPA
+991 DLVEVPS
-998 AVLGSLEVMFL
+998 AVLSSLEI
-1009 FEAYCLSAL
+1009 
-1018 SVHVEQRFT
+1018 
-1027 GLLWNCS
+1027 LL
-1034 ILPAKQME
+1034 AKRME
-1042 DVLEQAFEGGCPWRQ
+1042 DVLDQAFEGVIVYGRVSADEVKMGQLTAAGTIDGTTFDSCYCNINLGNLSHSFLILTVLYSVDVEVL
-1057 HSKL
+1057 HSKIRRFSMGSSSITLIEKHLCSSHTSCLICQSSTPNNSL

>member
-41 EQELWQR
+41 EQELWQK
-48 EEKGLIGIL
+48 EEKGLIGIV
-57 PVRDAA
+57 PVRDAT
-63 AASSSET
+63 ET
-70 ASVGPTLS
+70 TSVGPMLS
-78 QGKTR
+78 SGVGTESGE
-83 LGSDSSERSSKTQAS
+83 GSLKIQVG
-98 TSSDNV
+98 TSDPH
-104 KLDGKHQQEVFH
+104 KLDGKNQQEIIH
-116 WHNRG
+116 WHTRG

-150 RFNLNELITRGT
+150 RFSVQELSTRGT
-162 YYTAR
+162 YYNAR
-167 VSPLEMTNAVS
+167 IAPLDMTKSEM
-178 LISVLNYF
+178 
-186 LSLDILLE
+186 
-194 LEQVDQDPDFIAL
+194 EQVEQDPDFVAL

-214 AMELISVLEQKQKT
+214 ATDLTSLLEQKQKT

-243 LADIFVASFEIS
+243 LADIFVASFEMS
-255 FEEQLSMLDSVDLKV
+255 FEEQLSMLDSVDVKV
-270 RLSKATELVDRH
+270 RLSKATVLVDRH

-301 KSQKEF
+301 KTQKEF
-307 LLRQQTKMRSAIR
+307 FLRQQ
-320 LCLMLNIYKCVANFL
+320 
-335 AKMVSHQAA
+335 
-344 LETQWMTYP
+344 
-353 PGLRNRLLGDLVGAV
+353 
-368 SMRAIKEE
+368 MRAIKEE

-386 VAALERKMQSAG
+386 VSSLERKMQNAG
-398 MPSNIW
+398 MPPDTW

-420 QPGYNSSRVYL
+420 QPGYSSSRVYL
-431 ELLADLP
+431 ELLSDLP
-438 WQTVS
+438 WQKVS

-450 KAAKEHLD
+450 RAARERLD
-458 NDHYGL
+458 SDHYGL
-464 VKIKQRIIEY
+464 DKVKQRIIEY
-474 LAVRKLKPD
+474 LAVQKLKPE

-519 GGIKDEADIRGHRR
+519 GGVKDEADIRGHRR

-540 GRLIDGIKRVGVC
+540 GRLIDGLKRVSVC

-566 SDVRGDPAAALLEVL
+566 SDVRGDPASALLEVL
-581 DPEQNNTFND
+581 DPEQNKTFND
-591 HYLNVPFDLSKVIF
+591 HYVNVPFDLSKVVF

-610 RMQPI
+610 RLQPI

-632 PEEKLRIAMQYLIP
+632 PEEKLRIAMRHLIP

-662 EGMVKLVIQRYTRE
+662 EAMVNLVIQRYTRE
-676 AGVRNLERNLAA
+676 AGVRNLERRLAA
-688 LARAAAVRV
+688 LARAAAVSV
-697 VEQEQAVPLRKDMHQ
+697 AEQEYCLPLSKDVHR
-712 LASPLLDNR
+712 LDSPLLESR
-721 LAEGAELEME
+721 LADGAEVEME
-731 VIPMN
+731 VIPMGVSN
-736 ENKHEISNTFSIASP
+736 HEISNAFRVTSP
-751 LVVDEPM
+751 FVVDIAV
-758 LEKVLGPPRF
+758 LEKVLGPPRY
-768 DDKEAA
+768 DDRETA
-774 ERVASPGISVGLVW
+774 ERVSNPGVSVGLVW

-798 EATATAGKGELH
+798 EATATVGKGDLH

-830 RARATDLKLAAANET
+830 RSRAAELKLVSAEGINLLE
-845 NFLKGRD
+845 GRD
-852 VHIHFP
+852 IHIHFP

-873 VTALV
+873 VTSLV
-878 SLFSQK
+878 SLFNQR

-907 IKDKFY
+907 IKDK
-913 VVVSVLAANAN
+913 V
-924 TFAVIV
+924 
-930 FSYIIYRAKLLG
+930 
-942 MLFDSLMP
+942 
-950 NSVQFLK
+950 
-957 KFKSCCKMECGDWK
+957 
-971 ILAAHRYGIKRV
+971 LAAHRYGIKRV
-983 ILPERNLK
+983 IIPERNLK
-991 DLVEVPA
+991 DLVEVPS
-998 AVLGSLEVMFL
+998 AVIDSLEI
-1009 FEAYCLSAL
+1009 
-1018 SVHVEQRFT
+1018 
-1027 GLLWNCS
+1027 LL
-1034 ILPAKQME
+1034 AKRME
-1042 DVLEQAFEGGCPWRQ
+1042 DVLDHAFEGGCPWRQ
-1057 HSKL
+1057 YAKL

>member
-1 MAESVE
+1 MAEFVE

-57 PVRDAA
+57 PLRDAA
-63 AASSSET
+63 EIKP
-70 ASVGPTLS
+70 VGPTIS
-78 QGKTR
+78 QGI
-83 LGSDSSERSSKTQAS
+83 GSDSLDQSSKVQGG
-98 TSSDNV
+98 SSGSH
-104 KLDGKHQQEVFH
+104 KLDTKKQHDVIH
-116 WHNRG
+116 WHSRG

-150 RFNLNELITRGT
+150 RFSVQELSTRGT
-162 YYTAR
+162 YHTAR
-167 VSPLEMTNAVS
+167 ISPLEMTKT
-178 LISVLNYF
+178 
-186 LSLDILLE
+186 DM
-194 LEQVDQDPDFIAL
+194 EQVEQKPDFIML

-228 GGKTKVLLETVPVHK
+228 GGRTKVLLETVPVHK

-255 FEEQLSMLDSVDLKV
+255 FQEQLSMLDSVDPKV

-307 LLRQQTKMRSAIR
+307 LLRQQ
-320 LCLMLNIYKCVANFL
+320 
-335 AKMVSHQAA
+335 
-344 LETQWMTYP
+344 
-353 PGLRNRLLGDLVGAV
+353 
-368 SMRAIKEE
+368 MRAIKEE
-376 LGDNDDDEDD
+376 LGDDDDDEDD
-386 VAALERKMQSAG
+386 LAALERKMQSAG
-398 MPSNIW
+398 MPQNIW
-404 KHAQR
+404 KHAHR

-420 QPGYNSSRVYL
+420 QPGYSSSRAYL
-431 ELLADLP
+431 DLLADLP
-438 WQTVS
+438 WQKAGK
-443 EEHELDL
+443 EHELDL
-450 KAAKEHLD
+450 RAAQERLD
-458 NDHYGL
+458 IDHYGL
-464 VKIKQRIIEY
+464 VKVKQRIIEY

-510 GRKFVRISL
+510 GRKLVRISL
-519 GGIKDEADIRGHRR
+519 GGVKDEADIRGHRR

-540 GRLIDGIKRVGVC
+540 GRLIDGLKRVAVC

-566 SDVRGDPAAALLEVL
+566 SDVRGDPASALLEVL
-581 DPEQNNTFND
+581 DPEQNKTFND

-610 RMQPI
+610 RAQPI

-632 PEEKLRIAMQYLIP
+632 PEEKLKIALRHLIP

-662 EGMVKLVIQRYTRE
+662 EGMVQLVIQRYTRE
-676 AGVRNLERNLAA
+676 AGVRNLERNLAS

-697 VEQEQAVPLRKDMHQ
+697 AEQEQVVPLNKGVQ
-712 LASPLLDNR
+712 GLATPLLENR
-721 LAEGAELEME
+721 LADGAEVEME
-731 VIPMN
+731 VIPMDIN
-736 ENKHEISNTFSIASP
+736 NRDISNTFKITSP
-751 LVVDEPM
+751 LVVDEAM
-758 LEKVLGPPRF
+758 LEKVLGPPKF
-768 DDKEAA
+768 DGREAA
-774 ERVASPGISVGLVW
+774 ERVATPGVSVGLVW
-788 TAFGGEVQFV
+788 TSIGGEVQFV
-798 EATATAGKGELH
+798 EATAMVGKGELH

-830 RARATDLKLAAANET
+830 RTRAAELRLAAAEGINLLE
-845 NFLKGRD
+845 GRD

-878 SLFSQK
+878 SLFIQK
-884 RVRADT
+884 RVRSDT

-907 IKDKFY
+907 IKD
-913 VVVSVLAANAN
+913 
-924 TFAVIV
+924 
-930 FSYIIYRAKLLG
+930 
-942 MLFDSLMP
+942 
-950 NSVQFLK
+950 
-957 KFKSCCKMECGDWK
+957 K

-991 DLVEVPA
+991 DLVEVPSS
-998 AVLGSLEVMFL
+998 VLANLEI
-1009 FEAYCLSAL
+1009 
-1018 SVHVEQRFT
+1018 
-1027 GLLWNCS
+1027 LL
-1034 ILPAKQME
+1034 AKRME
-1042 DVLEQAFEGGCPWRQ
+1042 DVLEQAFDGGCPWRR

>member
-1 MAESVE
+1 MAEPVE
-7 LPSRLAIL
+7 LPSRIGIL

-63 AASSSET
+63 ET
-70 ASVGPTLS
+70 VSVGSLLT
-78 QGKTR
+78 QDVGTD
-83 LGSDSSERSSKTQAS
+83 LGDRSSKSQTGVSAS
-98 TSSDNV
+98 HKV
-104 KLDGKHQQEVFH
+104 DGKSQQEPIH
-116 WHNRG
+116 WHTRG

-139 VTYIVVLEGLC
+139 VTYTVVLEGLC
-150 RFNLNELITRGT
+150 RFSVMELNTKGT
-162 YYTAR
+162 YSTAR
-167 VSPLEMTNAVS
+167 ISPLDMTKAEMERV
-178 LISVLNYF
+178 
-186 LSLDILLE
+186 E
-194 LEQVDQDPDFIAL
+194 QDPDFIAL
-207 SRQFKAT
+207 SRQFKVT

-228 GGKTKVLLETVPVHK
+228 GGRTKVLLETVPLHK

-255 FEEQLSMLDSVDLKV
+255 FEEQLSMLDSVDVKL

-287 VAEKITQKVEGQLS
+287 VAEKITKKVEGQLS
-301 KSQKEF
+301 KSQKEY
-307 LLRQQTKMRSAIR
+307 LLRQQ
-320 LCLMLNIYKCVANFL
+320 
-335 AKMVSHQAA
+335 
-344 LETQWMTYP
+344 
-353 PGLRNRLLGDLVGAV
+353 
-368 SMRAIKEE
+368 MRAIKEE
-376 LGDNDDDEDD
+376 LGDNDDEDDD
-386 VAALERKMQSAG
+386 VAGLERKMQAAG
-398 MPSNIW
+398 MPPNVW

-438 WQTVS
+438 WQTTS
-443 EEHELDL
+443 EEVELDL
-450 KAAKEHLD
+450 KAAKERLD
-458 NDHYGL
+458 SDHFGL
-464 VKIKQRIIEY
+464 EKVKQRIIEY

-519 GGIKDEADIRGHRR
+519 GGVKDEADIRGHRR

-540 GRLIDGIKRVGVC
+540 GRLIDGVKKVSVC

-566 SDVRGDPAAALLEVL
+566 SDVRGDPASALLEVL
-581 DPEQNNTFND
+581 DPEQNKSFND

-610 RMQPI
+610 RAQPI

-632 PEEKLRIAMQYLIP
+632 AEEKLKIATRHLIP
-646 RVLDQHGLS
+646 RVLDQHGLN
-655 SEFLQIP
+655 SEFLKVP
-662 EGMVKLVIQRYTRE
+662 EAMVKIIIQRYTRE

-697 VEQEQAVPLRKDMHQ
+697 AEQEHTMVPLNKDVHQ
-712 LASPLLDNR
+712 ISSPLLESR
-721 LAEGAELEME
+721 LSEGEVEME
-731 VIPMN
+731 VIPMGVN
-736 ENKHEISNTFSIASP
+736 NHEVSSAFRVMSP
-751 LVVDEPM
+751 LIVDEDM
-758 LEKVLGPPRF
+758 LEKVLGPPKY
-768 DDKEAA
+768 DDKETA

-788 TAFGGEVQFV
+788 TAFGGEVQFI
-798 EATATAGKGELH
+798 EATSMVGKGDLQ

-830 RARATDLKLAAANET
+830 RARATELNLATAEESGNL
-845 NFLKGRD
+845 LKGRD
-852 VHIHFP
+852 IHIHFP

-878 SLFSQK
+878 SLFSRR
-884 RVRADT
+884 RVRSDT

-907 IKDKFY
+907 VKDK
-913 VVVSVLAANAN
+913 V
-924 TFAVIV
+924 
-930 FSYIIYRAKLLG
+930 
-942 MLFDSLMP
+942 
-950 NSVQFLK
+950 
-957 KFKSCCKMECGDWK
+957 
-971 ILAAHRYGIKRV
+971 LAAHRYGLKRV
-983 ILPERNLK
+983 ILPERNSK

-998 AVLGSLEVMFL
+998 AVLGSMEI
-1009 FEAYCLSAL
+1009 
-1018 SVHVEQRFT
+1018 
-1027 GLLWNCS
+1027 LL
-1034 ILPAKQME
+1034 AKRME
-1042 DVLEQAFEGGCPWRQ
+1042 DVLEHAFEGGCPWRQ
-1057 HSKL
+1057 HSRL

>member
-1 MAESVE
+1 M
-7 LPSRLAIL
+7 
-15 PFRNKVLLPGAIIR
+15 
-29 IRCTSPSSVKLV
+29 
-41 EQELWQR
+41 
-48 EEKGLIGIL
+48 IGVL
-57 PVRDAA
+57 PVRDAEA
-63 AASSSET
+63 AAVGSVLSPGTGSE
-70 ASVGPTLS
+70 SGERGLKPS
-78 QGKTR
+78 IDS
-83 LGSDSSERSSKTQAS
+83 LGDSHKQ
-98 TSSDNV
+98 
-104 KLDGKHQQEVFH
+104 DGKNQQELIH

-150 RFNLNELITRGT
+150 RFSVQELSARGT
-162 YYTAR
+162 YYVAR
-167 VSPLEMTNAVS
+167 ISRLDMTKTE
-178 LISVLNYF
+178 
-186 LSLDILLE
+186 LDQAE
-194 LEQVDQDPDFIAL
+194 QDPDVILL

-228 GGKTKVLLETVPVHK
+228 VGRTKVLLDTVPVHR

-307 LLRQQTKMRSAIR
+307 LLRQQ
-320 LCLMLNIYKCVANFL
+320 
-335 AKMVSHQAA
+335 
-344 LETQWMTYP
+344 
-353 PGLRNRLLGDLVGAV
+353 
-368 SMRAIKEE
+368 MRAIKEE

-386 VAALERKMQSAG
+386 IVALERKMQAAG

-409 ELRRLKKMQPQ
+409 ELRRLRKMQPQ
-420 QPGYNSSRVYL
+420 QPGYSSSRVYL

-438 WQTVS
+438 WQKVS

-450 KAAKEHLD
+450 KTAKEKLD
-458 NDHYGL
+458 SDHYGL
-464 VKIKQRIIEY
+464 VKVKQRIIEY

-496 VGKTSLASSIAAAL
+496 VGKTSLASSIASAL
-510 GRKFVRISL
+510 NRKFIRISL
-519 GGIKDEADIRGHRR
+519 GGVKDEADIRGHRR

-540 GRLIDGIKRVGVC
+540 GRLIDGLKRVGVS

-566 SDVRGDPAAALLEVL
+566 SDVRGDPASALLEVL
-581 DPEQNNTFND
+581 DPEQNKSFND
-591 HYLNVPFDLSKVIF
+591 HYLNVPYDLSKVIF

-610 RMQPI
+610 RAQPI
-615 PPPLLDRM
+615 PPALLDRM

-632 PEEKLRIAMQYLIP
+632 PEEKLKIAMTHLIP

-655 SEFLQIP
+655 SDFLRIP
-662 EGMVKLVIQRYTRE
+662 EAIVKLIIQRYTRE
-676 AGVRNLERNLAA
+676 AGVRSLERNLAS
-688 LARAAAVRV
+688 LARAAAVKV
-697 VEQEQAVPLRKDMHQ
+697 AEQGC
-712 LASPLLDNR
+712 LAHLGRDAHPMTTSLMDTR
-721 LAEGAELEME
+721 LADATEVEME
-731 VIPMN
+731 VIPMGVN
-736 ENKHEISNTFSIASP
+736 RHEISNGFASTSV
-751 LVVDEPM
+751 LVVDEAM

-768 DDKEAA
+768 DDGETA
-774 ERVASPGISVGLVW
+774 ERVATPGVSVGLVW
-788 TAFGGEVQFV
+788 TSFGGEVQFV
-798 EATATAGKGELH
+798 EATSMAGRGDLH

-830 RARATDLKLAAANET
+830 RARAADLKLSADDDVN
-845 NFLKGRD
+845 LLQSRD

-873 VTALV
+873 VTSLV
-878 SLFSQK
+878 SLFSQRK
-884 RVRADT
+884 VRADT

-907 IKDKFY
+907 IKDK
-913 VVVSVLAANAN
+913 V
-924 TFAVIV
+924 
-930 FSYIIYRAKLLG
+930 
-942 MLFDSLMP
+942 
-950 NSVQFLK
+950 
-957 KFKSCCKMECGDWK
+957 
-971 ILAAHRYGIKRV
+971 LAAHRCGIKRV

-991 DLVEVPA
+991 DLVEIPS
-998 AVLGSLEVMFL
+998 AVLASMEIIFARRV
-1009 FEAYCLSAL
+1009 
-1018 SVHVEQRFT
+1018 
-1027 GLLWNCS
+1027 
-1034 ILPAKQME
+1034 E

-1057 HSKL
+1057 RSKL

>member
-1 MAESVE
+1 MGESVE
-7 LPSRLAIL
+7 LPTRLAIL

-57 PVRDAA
+57 PVRDSA
-63 AASSSET
+63 ET
-70 ASVGPTLS
+70 ATSGTAVSSGVGGES
-78 QGKTR
+78 AD
-83 LGSDSSERSSKTQAS
+83 LGLKNQAGISDTH
-98 TSSDNV
+98 
-104 KLDGKHQQEVFH
+104 KLDSKNQQEVIH
-116 WHNRG
+116 WHDRG

-150 RFNLNELITRGT
+150 RFNVQELSTRGT

-167 VSPLEMTNAVS
+167 IT
-178 LISVLNYF
+178 
-186 LSLDILLE
+186 SLDMTKGEMEFI
-194 LEQVDQDPDFIAL
+194 EQDQEFVAL

-214 AMELISVLEQKQKT
+214 AMELISILEQKQKT
-228 GGKTKVLLETVPVHK
+228 GGRTKVLLETVPVHK

-255 FEEQLSMLDSVDLKV
+255 FEEQLSMLDSVDVKV

-307 LLRQQTKMRSAIR
+307 LLRQQMK
-320 LCLMLNIYKCVANFL
+320 
-335 AKMVSHQAA
+335 
-344 LETQWMTYP
+344 
-353 PGLRNRLLGDLVGAV
+353 
-368 SMRAIKEE
+368 AIKEE
-376 LGDNDDDEDD
+376 LGDNDDEEDD
-386 VAALERKMQSAG
+386 LVALERKMQGAG
-398 MPSNIW
+398 MPASIW
-404 KHAQR
+404 KHALR

-438 WQTVS
+438 WEKAS
-443 EEHELDL
+443 PELELDL

-458 NDHYGL
+458 VDHYGL
-464 VKIKQRIIEY
+464 AKVKQRIIEY

-496 VGKTSLASSIAAAL
+496 VGKTSLASSIAASL
-510 GRKFVRISL
+510 GRKFIRISL
-519 GGIKDEADIRGHRR
+519 GGVKDEADIRGHRR

-540 GRLIDGIKRVGVC
+540 GRLIDGLKRVGVR

-566 SDVRGDPAAALLEVL
+566 SDVRGDPASALLEVL
-581 DPEQNNTFND
+581 DPEQNKTFND

-632 PEEKLRIAMQYLIP
+632 PEEKLKIAIRHLIP

-655 SEFLQIP
+655 SDFLQIP
-662 EGMVKLVIQRYTRE
+662 EDMVKLVIQRYTRE

-688 LARAAAVRV
+688 LARAAAVKV
-697 VEQEQAVPLRKDMHQ
+697 AEQEHLVPFAKDVQ
-712 LASPLLDNR
+712 RLSSPLLDGK
-721 LAEGAELEME
+721 LAESAEVEME
-731 VIPMN
+731 VILMGVN
-736 ENKHEISNTFSIASP
+736 NHDISSAFRVASP
-751 LVVDEPM
+751 MVVDEPM
-758 LEKVLGPPRF
+758 VEKVLGPPRY
-768 DDKEAA
+768 DDRETA
-774 ERVASPGISVGLVW
+774 ERVANPGVSVGLVW

-798 EATATAGKGELH
+798 EATAMVGKGDLH

-830 RARATDLKLAAANET
+830 RARATELKLAISEET
-845 NFLKGRD
+845 NLLEGRD
-852 VHIHFP
+852 IHIHFP

-873 VTALV
+873 VTSLV
-878 SLFSQK
+878 SLFSK
-884 RVRADT
+884 RRVRADT

-898 RGLVLPVGG
+898 RGMVLPVGG
-907 IKDKFY
+907 VKDK
-913 VVVSVLAANAN
+913 V
-924 TFAVIV
+924 
-930 FSYIIYRAKLLG
+930 
-942 MLFDSLMP
+942 
-950 NSVQFLK
+950 
-957 KFKSCCKMECGDWK
+957 
-971 ILAAHRYGIKRV
+971 LAAHRHGIKRV

-998 AVLGSLEVMFL
+998 TVLSSLEI
-1009 FEAYCLSAL
+1009 
-1018 SVHVEQRFT
+1018 
-1027 GLLWNCS
+1027 
-1034 ILPAKQME
+1034 ILAKRME

>member
-7 LPSRLAIL
+7 LPGRLAIL
-15 PFRNKVLLPGAIIR
+15 PFRNKVLLPGAFIR
-29 IRCTSPSSVKLV
+29 IRCTSQSSVKLV

-57 PVRDAA
+57 PVQDAA
-63 AASSSET
+63 ET
-70 ASVGPTLS
+70 TSMDSMLS
-78 QGKTR
+78 QGV
-83 LGSDSSERSSKTQAS
+83 GSESGERSSNVQVS
-98 TSSDNV
+98 TSDAHKV
-104 KLDGKHQQEVFH
+104 DGKNPSEVIH

-150 RFNLNELITRGT
+150 RFNIEELNTRGP
-162 YYTAR
+162 YCTAKI
-167 VSPLEMTNAVS
+167 SPLEMTKS
-178 LISVLNYF
+178 
-186 LSLDILLE
+186 E
-194 LEQVDQDPDFIAL
+194 MEQVEQDPDFVTL
-207 SRQFKAT
+207 SRQFKAI
-214 AMELISVLEQKQKT
+214 AMELISILEQKQKT
-228 GGKTKVLLETVPVHK
+228 GGRIKVLLETLPFHK

-255 FEEQLSMLDSVDLKV
+255 FEEQLCMLDSVDPKV

-301 KSQKEF
+301 KSQKEY
-307 LLRQQTKMRSAIR
+307 LLRQQ
-320 LCLMLNIYKCVANFL
+320 
-335 AKMVSHQAA
+335 
-344 LETQWMTYP
+344 
-353 PGLRNRLLGDLVGAV
+353 
-368 SMRAIKEE
+368 MRAIKEE

-386 VAALERKMQSAG
+386 LASLERKMQNAG

-431 ELLADLP
+431 DLLADLP
-438 WQTVS
+438 WQKAS
-443 EEHELDL
+443 EEQELDL
-450 KAAKEHLD
+450 KAAKDHLD
-458 NDHYGL
+458 CDHYGL

-510 GRKFVRISL
+510 GRKFIRISL
-519 GGIKDEADIRGHRR
+519 GGVKDEADIRGHRR

-540 GRLIDGIKRVGVC
+540 GRLIDGLKRVGVC

-566 SDVRGDPAAALLEVL
+566 SDVRGDPASALLEVL
-581 DPEQNNTFND
+581 DPEQNKSFND

-632 PEEKLRIAMQYLIP
+632 AEEKLRIAMQHLIP

-655 SEFLQIP
+655 SAFLQIP
-662 EGMVKLVIQRYTRE
+662 EDMVKLVIQRYTRE

-697 VEQEQAVPLRKDMHQ
+697 AEREQAVSVSKDVHKIT
-712 LASPLLDNR
+712 SPLLDNR
-721 LAEGAELEME
+721 LAEGAEMEME
-731 VIPMN
+731 VIPMGVN
-736 ENKHEISNTFSIASP
+736 NHEISNAFRIASP
-751 LVVDEPM
+751 LVVDEAM
-758 LEKVLGPPRF
+758 LEKILGPPRF
-768 DDKEAA
+768 DDQEAA
-774 ERVASPGISVGLVW
+774 DRVATPGVSVGLVW

-798 EATATAGKGELH
+798 EATSVVGNGELH

-830 RARATDLKLAAANET
+830 RARVEDLKLAAAEET
-845 NFLKGRD
+845 DLLQGKD
-852 VHIHFP
+852 IHIHFP

-884 RVRADT
+884 NVRADT

-907 IKDKFY
+907 VKDK
-913 VVVSVLAANAN
+913 V
-924 TFAVIV
+924 
-930 FSYIIYRAKLLG
+930 
-942 MLFDSLMP
+942 
-950 NSVQFLK
+950 
-957 KFKSCCKMECGDWK
+957 
-971 ILAAHRYGIKRV
+971 LAAHRYGIKRV

-998 AVLGSLEVMFL
+998 DVLSSLE
-1009 FEAYCLSAL
+1009 
-1018 SVHVEQRFT
+1018 
-1027 GLLWNCS
+1027 
-1034 ILPAKQME
+1034 ILVAKRME
-1042 DVLEQAFEGGCPWRQ
+1042 DVLEHAFDGGCPWRQ
-1057 HSKL
+1057 HQHSKL

>member
-41 EQELWQR
+41 EQELWQK

-57 PVRDAA
+57 PVRDALEIKSA
-63 AASSSET
+63 GPT
-70 ASVGPTLS
+70 AS
-78 QGKTR
+78 QGAGANIIEQSSK
-83 LGSDSSERSSKTQAS
+83 LQDGSSDSLKPDTKKQN
-98 TSSDNV
+98 DV
-104 KLDGKHQQEVFH
+104 VH

-121 VAARALHLSRGV
+121 VAARPLHLSRGV

-139 VTYIVVLEGLC
+139 VTYTVVLEGLC
-150 RFNLNELITRGT
+150 RFSVLELSTRGI
-162 YYTAR
+162 YQTAKI
-167 VSPLEMTNAVS
+167 SSLEMTMT
-178 LISVLNYF
+178 
-186 LSLDILLE
+186 E
-194 LEQVDQDPDFIAL
+194 MEQIEQDPDYIML

-214 AMELISVLEQKQKT
+214 ATELISVLELKQKT
-228 GGKTKVLLETVPVHK
+228 GGRTKVLLDNVPVHK

-255 FEEQLSMLDSVDLKV
+255 FEEQLSMLDSVGPKL

-307 LLRQQTKMRSAIR
+307 LLRQQ
-320 LCLMLNIYKCVANFL
+320 
-335 AKMVSHQAA
+335 
-344 LETQWMTYP
+344 
-353 PGLRNRLLGDLVGAV
+353 
-368 SMRAIKEE
+368 MRAIKEE
-376 LGDNDDDEDD
+376 LGDNEDDEDD
-386 VAALERKMQSAG
+386 LVALERKMQSAG
-398 MPSNIW
+398 MPPNVW
-404 KHAQR
+404 KLAHR

-431 ELLADLP
+431 DLLADLP
-438 WQTVS
+438 WQKAS
-443 EEHELDL
+443 EENELDL
-450 KAAKEHLD
+450 RAAQKRLD
-458 NDHYGL
+458 SDHYGL
-464 VKIKQRIIEY
+464 VKVKQRIIEY

-510 GRKFVRISL
+510 GRKFIRISL
-519 GGIKDEADIRGHRR
+519 GGVKDEADIRGHRR

-540 GRLIDGIKRVGVC
+540 GRLIDGLKKVAVC

-558 LDEIDKTG
+558 LDEVDKTG
-566 SDVRGDPAAALLEVL
+566 SDVRGDPASALLEVL
-581 DPEQNNTFND
+581 DPEQNKTFND

-632 PEEKLRIAMQYLIP
+632 PEEKLQIAMRHLIP

-655 SEFLQIP
+655 SEFIQIP
-662 EGMVKLVIQRYTRE
+662 EAMVKLVIQRYTRE

-697 VEQEQAVPLRKDMHQ
+697 VEQEQVVPLNKGIQ
-712 LASPLLDNR
+712 GLSTPLLESR
-721 LAEGAELEME
+721 LADGTEVEMD
-731 VIPMN
+731 VIPMSVN
-736 ENKHEISNTFSIASP
+736 SRDISNTFRIPSP
-751 LVVDEPM
+751 LVVDETM

-768 DDKEAA
+768 DDREAA
-774 ERVASPGISVGLVW
+774 ERVAAPGVSVGLVW

-798 EATATAGKGELH
+798 EASAMVGKGELH

-830 RARATDLKLAAANET
+830 RARAADFRLAAEEGFNLLE
-845 NFLKGRD
+845 GRD

-873 VTALV
+873 VTSLV
-878 SLFSQK
+878 SLFTQK
-884 RVRADT
+884 SVRSDT

-907 IKDKFY
+907 VKD
-913 VVVSVLAANAN
+913 
-924 TFAVIV
+924 
-930 FSYIIYRAKLLG
+930 
-942 MLFDSLMP
+942 
-950 NSVQFLK
+950 
-957 KFKSCCKMECGDWK
+957 K

-991 DLVEVPA
+991 DLVEIPST
-998 AVLGSLEVMFL
+998 VLANLE
-1009 FEAYCLSAL
+1009 
-1018 SVHVEQRFT
+1018 
-1027 GLLWNCS
+1027 
-1034 ILPAKQME
+1034 ILPAKRME
-1042 DVLEQAFEGGCPWRQ
+1042 DVLEHAFDGGCPWRQ

>member
-1 MAESVE
+1 MAELVE
-7 LPSRLAIL
+7 LPGRLAIL
-15 PFRNKVLLPGAIIR
+15 PFRNKVLLPGAVIR
-29 IRCTSPSSVKLV
+29 IRCTSPTSVKLV

-63 AASSSET
+63 VEAPTAGPMSSTGLGTDLAERCSKNQEEK
-70 ASVGPTLS
+70 SNS
-78 QGKTR
+78 HKQG
-83 LGSDSSERSSKTQAS
+83 G
-98 TSSDNV
+98 NN
-104 KLDGKHQQEVFH
+104 QQEVFQ

-139 VTYIVVLEGLC
+139 VTYIVILEGLC
-150 RFNLNELITRGT
+150 RFSVQELSTRGT

-167 VSPLEMTNAVS
+167 ITPLDMEKVE
-178 LISVLNYF
+178 IGQV
-186 LSLDILLE
+186 
-194 LEQVDQDPDFIAL
+194 EQEPDFISL

-214 AMELISVLEQKQKT
+214 AMDLISVLEQKQKT
-228 GGKTKVLLETVPVHK
+228 GDRAKVLLEKVPVHK

-255 FEEQLSMLDSVDLKV
+255 FEEQLSMLDSVDVKV

-307 LLRQQTKMRSAIR
+307 LLRQQ
-320 LCLMLNIYKCVANFL
+320 
-335 AKMVSHQAA
+335 
-344 LETQWMTYP
+344 
-353 PGLRNRLLGDLVGAV
+353 
-368 SMRAIKEE
+368 MRAIKEE
-376 LGDNDDDEDD
+376 LGDNDDEEDD
-386 VAALERKMQSAG
+386 MAALEKKMQDAG
-398 MPSNIW
+398 MPANIW

-438 WQTVS
+438 WQKTS
-443 EEHELDL
+443 EEQELDL
-450 KAAKEHLD
+450 KAAKERLD
-458 NDHYGL
+458 IDHYGL
-464 VKIKQRIIEY
+464 VKVKQRIIEY

-519 GGIKDEADIRGHRR
+519 GGVKDEADIRGHRR

-540 GRLIDGIKRVGVC
+540 GRLIDGLKHEDGKVGVR

-566 SDVRGDPAAALLEVL
+566 SDVRGDPASALLEVL
-581 DPEQNNTFND
+581 DPEQNKTFND
-591 HYLNVPFDLSKVIF
+591 QYPAYIYFGNFCDYVVATMANTPCGVRASVIF

-610 RMQPI
+610 RVQPI
-615 PPPLLDRM
+615 PLPLLDRM
-623 EVIELPGYT
+623 EVIELPGYI
-632 PEEKLRIAMQYLIP
+632 PEEKLRIAMQHLIP

-655 SEFLQIP
+655 FDFLQVP
-662 EGMVKLVIQRYTRE
+662 EGMVELVIQRYTRE

-697 VEQEQAVPLRKDMHQ
+697 ADQGHALPLSQDVQR
-712 LASPLLDNR
+712 LASTLLDDR
-721 LAEGAELEME
+721 LADEAEVEVE
-731 VIPMN
+731 VIPIGVN
-736 ENKHEISNTFSIASP
+736 NHDISNAFRVP
-751 LVVDEPM
+751 LPFIVDESM
-758 LEKVLGPPRF
+758 LEKVLGGYELPPRY
-768 DDKEAA
+768 DDRETAY
-774 ERVASPGISVGLVW
+774 RVSTPGVSVGLVW

-798 EATATAGKGELH
+798 EATAMVGKGDLH

-830 RARATDLKLAAANET
+830 RARATELKLATTEESNLLE
-845 NFLKGRD
+845 GRD
-852 VHIHFP
+852 IHIHFP

-873 VTALV
+873 VTSLV
-878 SLFSQK
+878 SLFSQR

-907 IKDKFY
+907 IKDK
-913 VVVSVLAANAN
+913 V
-924 TFAVIV
+924 
-930 FSYIIYRAKLLG
+930 
-942 MLFDSLMP
+942 
-950 NSVQFLK
+950 
-957 KFKSCCKMECGDWK
+957 
-971 ILAAHRYGIKRV
+971 LAAHRYGVKRV

-998 AVLGSLEVMFL
+998 AVLS
-1009 FEAYCLSAL
+1009 
-1018 SVHVEQRFT
+1018 SVEIFF
-1027 GLLWNCS
+1027 
-1034 ILPAKQME
+1034 AKRME
-1042 DVLEQAFEGGCPWRQ
+1042 DVLEQAFQGGCPWRQ

>member
-7 LPSRLAIL
+7 LPTRLAIL

-41 EQELWQR
+41 EQELWQK

-57 PVRDAA
+57 PVRDALEIKSA
-63 AASSSET
+63 GTDILDQSSKLQDGS
-70 ASVGPTLS
+70 
-78 QGKTR
+78 
-83 LGSDSSERSSKTQAS
+83 SDSLK
-98 TSSDNV
+98 SDTKKQNDIV
-104 KLDGKHQQEVFH
+104 H

-121 VAARALHLSRGV
+121 VAARPLHLSRGV

-139 VTYIVVLEGLC
+139 VTYTVVLEGLC
-150 RFNLNELITRGT
+150 RFSVLELSTRGI
-162 YYTAR
+162 YHTAR
-167 VSPLEMTNAVS
+167 ISSLEMTKT
-178 LISVLNYF
+178 
-186 LSLDILLE
+186 E
-194 LEQVDQDPDFIAL
+194 MEQIEQDPDYLML

-214 AMELISVLEQKQKT
+214 AMELISLLELKQKT
-228 GGKTKVLLETVPVHK
+228 GGRTKVLLDNVPVHK

-255 FEEQLSMLDSVDLKV
+255 FEEQLSMLDSVGPKL

-307 LLRQQTKMRSAIR
+307 LLRQQ
-320 LCLMLNIYKCVANFL
+320 
-335 AKMVSHQAA
+335 
-344 LETQWMTYP
+344 
-353 PGLRNRLLGDLVGAV
+353 
-368 SMRAIKEE
+368 MRAIKEE
-376 LGDNDDDEDD
+376 LGDNEDDEDD
-386 VAALERKMQSAG
+386 LVALERKMQKAG
-398 MPSNIW
+398 MPPNVW
-404 KHAQR
+404 KHAHR

-431 ELLADLP
+431 DLLADLP
-438 WQTVS
+438 WQKAS
-443 EEHELDL
+443 EEIEMDLRAAQKRLDS
-450 KAAKEHLD
+450 
-458 NDHYGL
+458 DHYGL
-464 VKIKQRIIEY
+464 VKVKQRIIEY

-510 GRKFVRISL
+510 GRKFIRISL
-519 GGIKDEADIRGHRR
+519 GGVKDEADIRGHRR
-533 TYIGSMP
+533 TYVGSMP
-540 GRLIDGIKRVGVC
+540 GRLIDGLKKVAVC

-558 LDEIDKTG
+558 LDEVDKTG
-566 SDVRGDPAAALLEVL
+566 SDVRGDPASALLEVL
-581 DPEQNNTFND
+581 DPEQNKTFND

-632 PEEKLRIAMQYLIP
+632 PEEKLQIAMKHLIP
-646 RVLDQHGLS
+646 RVLLQHGLS
-655 SEFLQIP
+655 SVFIEIP
-662 EGMVKLVIQRYTRE
+662 EAMVKLIIQRYTRE

-697 VEQEQAVPLRKDMHQ
+697 VEQEQVVPLNKGMQ
-712 LASPLLDNR
+712 GISTPLLENR
-721 LAEGAELEME
+721 LADGTGVE
-731 VIPMN
+731 VDLMPMSVN
-736 ENKHEISNTFSIASP
+736 SQNISNTFRIASL
-751 LVVDEPM
+751 LVVDETM

-768 DDKEAA
+768 DDSEAA
-774 ERVASPGISVGLVW
+774 ERVASPGVSVGLVW

-798 EATATAGKGELH
+798 EATEMVGKGELH

-816 DVIKESAQIALTWV
+816 DV
-830 RARATDLKLAAANET
+830 RARATDLRLDAAKGFNLLE
-845 NFLKGRD
+845 GRD

-873 VTALV
+873 VTSLV
-878 SLFSQK
+878 SLFTQK
-884 RVRADT
+884 SVRSDT

-907 IKDKFY
+907 VKD
-913 VVVSVLAANAN
+913 
-924 TFAVIV
+924 
-930 FSYIIYRAKLLG
+930 
-942 MLFDSLMP
+942 
-950 NSVQFLK
+950 
-957 KFKSCCKMECGDWK
+957 K

-991 DLVEVPA
+991 DLVEVPSS
-998 AVLGSLEVMFL
+998 VLANLEI
-1009 FEAYCLSAL
+1009 
-1018 SVHVEQRFT
+1018 
-1027 GLLWNCS
+1027 LL
-1034 ILPAKQME
+1034 AKRME
-1042 DVLEQAFEGGCPWRQ
+1042 DVLEHAFDGGCPWRQ

>member
-1 MAESVE
+1 MAESVD

-57 PVRDAA
+57 PVRDSAEIA
-63 AASSSET
+63 TSGTAVSSGVGGESAERGLKNQAGISE
-70 ASVGPTLS
+70 
-78 QGKTR
+78 
-83 LGSDSSERSSKTQAS
+83 
-98 TSSDNV
+98 NH
-104 KLDGKHQQEVFH
+104 KLDSKNQQEVIH
-116 WHNRG
+116 WHDRG

-150 RFNLNELITRGT
+150 RFNVQELSTRGT

-167 VSPLEMTNAVS
+167 IT
-178 LISVLNYF
+178 
-186 LSLDILLE
+186 SLDMTKGELE
-194 LEQVDQDPDFIAL
+194 LIEQDQEFVAL

-214 AMELISVLEQKQKT
+214 AMELISILEQKQKT
-228 GGKTKVLLETVPVHK
+228 GGRTKVLLETVPVHK

-255 FEEQLSMLDSVDLKV
+255 FEEQLSMLDSVDVKV

-307 LLRQQTKMRSAIR
+307 LLRQQMK
-320 LCLMLNIYKCVANFL
+320 
-335 AKMVSHQAA
+335 
-344 LETQWMTYP
+344 
-353 PGLRNRLLGDLVGAV
+353 
-368 SMRAIKEE
+368 AIKEE
-376 LGDNDDDEDD
+376 LGDNDDEEDD
-386 VAALERKMQSAG
+386 LVALERKMQGAG
-398 MPSNIW
+398 MPASIW
-404 KHAQR
+404 KHALR

-438 WQTVS
+438 WEKAS
-443 EEHELDL
+443 PELELDL
-450 KAAKEHLD
+450 KAAKELLD
-458 NDHYGL
+458 ADHYGL
-464 VKIKQRIIEY
+464 LKVKQRIIEY

-510 GRKFVRISL
+510 GRKFIRISL
-519 GGIKDEADIRGHRR
+519 GGVKDEADIRGHRR

-540 GRLIDGIKRVGVC
+540 GRLIDGLKRVAVR

-566 SDVRGDPAAALLEVL
+566 SDVRGDPASALLEVL
-581 DPEQNNTFND
+581 DPEQNKTFND

-632 PEEKLRIAMQYLIP
+632 PEEKLKIAIRHLIP

-655 SEFLQIP
+655 SDFLQIP
-662 EGMVKLVIQRYTRE
+662 EDMVKLVIQRYTRE

-688 LARAAAVRV
+688 LARAAAVKV
-697 VEQEQAVPLRKDMHQ
+697 AEQEHLVPFSKDVQ
-712 LASPLLDNR
+712 RLSSPLLDGK
-721 LAEGAELEME
+721 LAESAEVEME
-731 VIPMN
+731 VIPMGVN
-736 ENKHEISNTFSIASP
+736 NHDISDAFKVASP
-751 LVVDEPM
+751 MVVDEPM
-758 LEKVLGPPRF
+758 VEKVLGPPRY
-768 DDKEAA
+768 DDRETA
-774 ERVASPGISVGLVW
+774 ERVANPGVSVGLVW

-798 EATATAGKGELH
+798 EATAMVGKGDLH

-830 RARATDLKLAAANET
+830 RARATELKLAISEET
-845 NFLKGRD
+845 NLLEGRD
-852 VHIHFP
+852 IHIHFP

-873 VTALV
+873 VTSLV
-878 SLFSQK
+878 SLFSK
-884 RVRADT
+884 RRVRADT

-898 RGLVLPVGG
+898 RGMVLPVGG
-907 IKDKFY
+907 VKDK
-913 VVVSVLAANAN
+913 V
-924 TFAVIV
+924 
-930 FSYIIYRAKLLG
+930 
-942 MLFDSLMP
+942 
-950 NSVQFLK
+950 
-957 KFKSCCKMECGDWK
+957 
-971 ILAAHRYGIKRV
+971 LAAHRYGIKRV

-998 AVLGSLEVMFL
+998 TVLSSLEI
-1009 FEAYCLSAL
+1009 
-1018 SVHVEQRFT
+1018 
-1027 GLLWNCS
+1027 
-1034 ILPAKQME
+1034 ILAKRVE
-1042 DVLEQAFEGGCPWRQ
+1042 DVLDQAFEGGCPWRQ

>member
-1 MAESVE
+1 MAEPVE
-7 LPSRLAIL
+7 LPGRLGIL

-29 IRCTSPSSVKLV
+29 IRCTSPTSVKLV
-41 EQELWQR
+41 EQELWQK
-48 EEKGLIGIL
+48 EDKGLIGIL

-63 AASSSET
+63 DAM
-70 ASVGPTLS
+70 SVGTILS
-78 QGKTR
+78 SGSGLD
-83 LGSDSSERSSKTQAS
+83 LGDRNSKTQVGAS
-98 TSSDNV
+98 DSHKIV
-104 KLDGKHQQEVFH
+104 GKSQQEVIQ
-116 WHNRG
+116 WHTRG

-139 VTYIVVLEGLC
+139 VTYVVVLEGLC
-150 RFNLNELITRGT
+150 RFSVQEISTRGT

-167 VSPLEMTNAVS
+167 VSPLDMTRPEM
-178 LISVLNYF
+178 
-186 LSLDILLE
+186 E
-194 LEQVDQDPDFIAL
+194 LVEQDPDFTAL
-207 SRQFKAT
+207 SLQFKAT

-228 GGKTKVLLETVPVHK
+228 GGRTKVLLETVPVHK

-255 FEEQLSMLDSVDLKV
+255 FEEQLSMLDSVDVKV
-270 RLSKATELVDRH
+270 RLSKATELVNRH

-301 KSQKEF
+301 KSQKEY
-307 LLRQQTKMRSAIR
+307 LLRQQ
-320 LCLMLNIYKCVANFL
+320 
-335 AKMVSHQAA
+335 
-344 LETQWMTYP
+344 
-353 PGLRNRLLGDLVGAV
+353 
-368 SMRAIKEE
+368 MRAIKEE

-386 VAALERKMQSAG
+386 VSALERKMQSAG
-398 MPSNIW
+398 MPANIW

-420 QPGYNSSRVYL
+420 QPGYNNSRVYL

-438 WQTVS
+438 WQTAS

-450 KAAKEHLD
+450 KAAKERLD
-458 NDHYGL
+458 SDHYGL
-464 VKIKQRIIEY
+464 VKVKQRIIEY

-483 ARGPVLCF
+483 ARGAVLCF

-519 GGIKDEADIRGHRR
+519 GGVKDEADIRGHRR
-533 TYIGSMP
+533 TYVGSMP
-540 GRLIDGIKRVGVC
+540 GRLIDGLKKVAVC

-566 SDVRGDPAAALLEVL
+566 SDVRGDPASALLEVL
-581 DPEQNNTFND
+581 DPEQNKTFND
-591 HYLNVPFDLSKVIF
+591 HYLNVPYDLSKVIF

-610 RMQPI
+610 KAQPI

-632 PEEKLRIAMQYLIP
+632 PEEKLRIAKRHLIP

-655 SEFLQIP
+655 SDFLQIP
-662 EGMVKLVIQRYTRE
+662 EVMVKLIIERYTRE
-676 AGVRNLERNLAA
+676 AGVRNLERNLAS

-697 VEQEQAVPLRKDMHQ
+697 ADQEHLLPLSKDVHQ
-712 LASPLLDNR
+712 LSSPLLESR
-721 LAEGAELEME
+721 LGDSAEVEME
-731 VIPMN
+731 VIPMGDN
-736 ENKHEISNTFSIASP
+736 HEMSSDFRVNSP
-751 LVVDEPM
+751 LIVDESM

-768 DDKEAA
+768 DDKETG
-774 ERVASPGISVGLVW
+774 ERVAAPGISVGLVW

-798 EATATAGKGELH
+798 EATSMAGKGDLH

-830 RARATDLKLAAANET
+830 RSRATELKFAAAKET
-845 NFLKGRD
+845 NLLEGRD

-858 AGAVPKDG
+858 AGAIPKDG

-878 SLFSQK
+878 SLFSQTK
-884 RVRADT
+884 VRSDT

-907 IKDKFY
+907 VKDK
-913 VVVSVLAANAN
+913 V
-924 TFAVIV
+924 
-930 FSYIIYRAKLLG
+930 
-942 MLFDSLMP
+942 
-950 NSVQFLK
+950 
-957 KFKSCCKMECGDWK
+957 
-971 ILAAHRYGIKRV
+971 LAAHRYGIKRV
-983 ILPERNLK
+983 LLPERNLK
-991 DLVEVPA
+991 DLVDVPS
-998 AVLGSLEVMFL
+998 AVLASME
-1009 FEAYCLSAL
+1009 
-1018 SVHVEQRFT
+1018 
-1027 GLLWNCS
+1027 
-1034 ILPAKQME
+1034 ILPAKRME
-1042 DVLEQAFEGGCPWRQ
+1042 DVLEHAFEGGCPWRQ
-1057 HSKL
+1057 SSRL